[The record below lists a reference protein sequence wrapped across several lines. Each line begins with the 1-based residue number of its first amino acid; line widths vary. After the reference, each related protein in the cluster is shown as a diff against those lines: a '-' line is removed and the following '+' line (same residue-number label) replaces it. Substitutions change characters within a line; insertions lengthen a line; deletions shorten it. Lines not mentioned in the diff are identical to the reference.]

1 MSDILQS
8 LNPVQREAASC
19 TEGPLLILAGAGS
32 GKTRVLT
39 HRIAYLIEEKQV
51 NPWNI
56 MAITFTNKA
65 AQEMRERVDRLV
77 EFGAESIWVATF
89 HSSCVRIL
97 RRFIDRLGYE
107 KNFTIYDT
115 DDQKSVIRKAVKEL
129 DLDPKQYRE
138 GPLLG
143 MISSAKNELIEPQDF
158 EDQAGG
164 DFRLCQEAKIYKAYQ
179 KTLID
184 NNAVDFDDL
193 LLLTV
198 RLLRENKEILEM
210 YQERLRYIMV
220 DEYQDTNS
228 VQFELIRLLSGK
240 YRNLCVVGDDDQS
253 IYKFRGADITNILS
267 FEEAFP
273 GAKVVK
279 LEQNYRST
287 NRILEAANAVIA
299 NNAHRKEKHLWSEN
313 GEGKEVAFVQYETA
327 YGEAESVIDEILT
340 AVRTG
345 KHQYQDCAILYR
357 TNAQSRA
364 FEEKCIAKSVPY
376 RLVGGVNFY
385 QRLEIK
391 DILAYLKTIDSGR
404 DDLSVTRIVN
414 VPKRGIGQ
422 VTLNKLSAYA
432 ADHGLRL
439 FQAMEQV
446 KDIPGMGK
454 AADKITS
461 FVNQIMVFRAFAK
474 ELDADELINRILEE
488 TGYLEELEKLEE
500 EKAATKQENIEE
512 LQNKAADYYANHD
525 EATLTDFLEEVALV
539 ADIDNMDSEADSLT
553 LMTLH
558 SAKGLEFPVVYIT
571 GMEEGM
577 FPSYMS
583 MNSGDPGDIEEE
595 RRLCYVGITR
605 AMQELTLTA
614 AKQRMVHGNIQY
626 NEISRFVREIPAETL
641 DWREESFGGLFQK
654 GPSSFN
660 KAPSS
665 STFGKSFGSSS
676 QSSFG
681 AGSSSFGSR
690 KQGFDDIFEL
700 KNPYAEPLGGSSF
713 GRSFGNRGASAARNA
728 ASAPATYAKAFSSP
742 KPDSLEYGEGD
753 RVSHIK
759 FGKGTVLAIEDMK
772 KDYQVTVEF
781 DTAGVKKLFAGF
793 AKLKKI

>member
-1 MSDILQS
+1 MRTVFLPFLWRKNVSDILQS
-8 LNPVQREAASC
+8 LNPVQKEAASC

-39 HRIAYLIEEKQV
+39 HRIAYLIEEKGV

-65 AQEMRERVDRLV
+65 AQEMRDRVDRLV

-97 RRFIDRLGYE
+97 RRYIDRLGYD
-107 KNFTIYDT
+107 NHFTIYDT

-143 MISSAKNELIEPQDF
+143 VISAAKNEMIEPQDF
-158 EDQAGG
+158 ETQAGG
-164 DFRLCQEAKIYKAYQ
+164 DFRMCQEAKIYKAYQ

-198 RLLRENKEILEM
+198 RLLRENRDVLEA

-240 YRNLCVVGDDDQS
+240 YHNLCVVGDDDQS

-267 FEEAFP
+267 FEETFP

-287 NRILEAANAVIA
+287 NNILEAANSVIA
-299 NNAHRKEKHLWSEN
+299 NNAHRKEKHLWREN
-313 GEGKEVAFVQYETA
+313 GEGKEVSFIHYETA
-327 YGEAESVIDEILT
+327 YGEAEDVIDKIQT
-340 AVRTG
+340 AVHMG
-345 KHQYQDCAILYR
+345 KYQYQDCAILYR

-364 FEEKCIAKSVPY
+364 FEEKCIKKSVPY

-385 QRLEIK
+385 QRQEIK

-422 VTLNKLSAYA
+422 VTLNKLAVYA
-432 ADHGLRL
+432 SEHGMRL
-439 FQAMEQV
+439 FQAMEQAEQ
-446 KDIPGMGK
+446 IPGIGK
-454 AADKITS
+454 AADKIKG
-461 FVNQIMVFRAFAK
+461 FVNQIMVFRALAK
-474 ELDADELINRILEE
+474 ELDAAELIESILEQ

-500 EKAATKQENIEE
+500 DKAQAKQENLDEF
-512 LQNKAADYYANHD
+512 QNKAADYYANHD
-525 EATLTDFLEEVALV
+525 EAALTDFLEEVALV

-558 SAKGLEFPVVYIT
+558 SAKGLEFPVVYMT
-571 GMEEGM
+571 GMEEGL

-605 AMQELTLTA
+605 AMQQLTLTA

-626 NEISRFVREIPAETL
+626 SAISRFVKELPQEKL
-641 DWREESFGGLFQK
+641 DWKEETFGGLFKK
-654 GPSSFN
+654 GPSMTANSL
-660 KAPSS
+660 SDS
-665 STFGKSFGSSS
+665 LFGGSSS
-676 QSSFG
+676 MSS
-681 AGSSSFGSR
+681 
-690 KQGFDDIFEL
+690 
-700 KNPYAEPLGGSSF
+700 GSSF
-713 GRSFGNRGASAARNA
+713 SASQGSQTAKKTNYDNVFDLK
-728 ASAPATYAKAFSSP
+728 YAKAFSSP
-742 KPDSLEYGEGD
+742 KPDSLDYKEGD

-759 FGKGTVLAIEDMK
+759 FGKGTVLAVEDMK

>member
-1 MSDILQS
+1 MRTVFLPFLWRKNVSDILQS
-8 LNPVQREAASC
+8 LNPVQKEAASC

-39 HRIAYLIEEKQV
+39 HRIAYLIEEKGV

-65 AQEMRERVDRLV
+65 AQEMRDRVDRLV

-97 RRFIDRLGYE
+97 RRYIDRLGYD
-107 KNFTIYDT
+107 NHFTIYDT

-143 MISSAKNELIEPQDF
+143 VISAAKNEMIEPEDF
-158 EDQAGG
+158 ETQAGG
-164 DFRLCQEAKIYKAYQ
+164 DFRMCQEAKIYKAYQ

-198 RLLRENKEILEM
+198 RLLRENRDILEA

-228 VQFELIRLLSGK
+228 VQFEMIRLLSGK
-240 YRNLCVVGDDDQS
+240 YHNLCVVGDDDQS

-267 FEEAFP
+267 FEETFP

-287 NRILEAANAVIA
+287 NNILEAANSVIA

-313 GEGKEVAFVQYETA
+313 GDGKEVSFIHYETA
-327 YGEAESVIDEILT
+327 YGEAEDVIDKIQT
-340 AVRTG
+340 SVHMG
-345 KHQYQDCAILYR
+345 KYQYQDCAILYR

-364 FEEKCIAKSVPY
+364 FEEKCIKKSVPY

-385 QRLEIK
+385 QRQEIK

-422 VTLNKLSAYA
+422 VTLNKLAVYA
-432 ADHGLRL
+432 SEHGMRL

-446 KDIPGMGK
+446 EQIPGMGK
-454 AADKITS
+454 AADKIKG
-461 FVNQIMVFRAFAK
+461 FVNQIMVFRALAK
-474 ELDADELINRILEE
+474 ELDAAELIESILEQ

-500 EKAATKQENIEE
+500 DKAQAKQENLEE
-512 LQNKAADYYANHD
+512 FQNKAADYYANHD
-525 EATLTDFLEEVALV
+525 EAALTDFLEEVALV

-558 SAKGLEFPVVYIT
+558 SAKGLEFPVVYMT
-571 GMEEGM
+571 GMEEGL

-583 MNSGDPGDIEEE
+583 MNSGDLGDIEEE

-605 AMQELTLTA
+605 AMQQLTLTA

-626 NEISRFVREIPAETL
+626 SAISRFVKELPQEKL
-641 DWREESFGGLFQK
+641 DWKEETFGGLFKK
-654 GPSSFN
+654 GPYMTANSLSG
-660 KAPSS
+660 SL
-665 STFGKSFGSSS
+665 FGGSSS
-676 QSSFG
+676 MSS
-681 AGSSSFGSR
+681 
-690 KQGFDDIFEL
+690 
-700 KNPYAEPLGGSSF
+700 GSSF
-713 GRSFGNRGASAARNA
+713 SASQGSQTAKKTNYDNVFDLK
-728 ASAPATYAKAFSSP
+728 YAKAFSSP
-742 KPDSLEYGEGD
+742 KPDSLDYKEGD
-753 RVSHIK
+753 RVFHIK
-759 FGKGTVLAIEDMK
+759 FGKGTVLAVEDMK

>member
-8 LNPVQREAASC
+8 LNSVQREAASC

-39 HRIAYLIEEKQV
+39 HRIAYLIEEKRV

-56 MAITFTNKA
+56 MALTFTNKA
-65 AQEMRERVDRLV
+65 AQEMRNRVDRLV

-97 RRFIDRLGYE
+97 RRYIDRLGYD
-107 KNFTIYDT
+107 NHFTIYDT

-143 MISSAKNELIEPQDF
+143 VISAAKNEMIEPQDF
-158 EDQAGG
+158 ETQAGG
-164 DFRLCQEAKIYKAYQ
+164 DFRMCQEAKIYKAYQ

-198 RLLRENKEILEM
+198 RLLRENRDILEA

-240 YRNLCVVGDDDQS
+240 YHNLCVVGDDDQS

-267 FEEAFP
+267 FEETFP

-287 NRILEAANAVIA
+287 NNILEAANSVIA

-313 GEGKEVAFVQYETA
+313 GEGKEVSFIHYETA
-327 YGEAESVIDEILT
+327 YGEAEDVIDKIQT
-340 AVRTG
+340 SVHMG
-345 KHQYQDCAILYR
+345 KYQYQDCAILYR

-364 FEEKCIAKSVPY
+364 FEEKCIKKSVPY

-385 QRLEIK
+385 QRQEIK

-422 VTLNKLSAYA
+422 VTLNKLAVYA
-432 ADHGLRL
+432 SEHGMRL
-439 FQAMEQV
+439 FQAMEQAEQ
-446 KDIPGMGK
+446 IPGIGK
-454 AADKITS
+454 AADKIKG
-461 FVNQIMVFRAFAK
+461 FVNQIMVFRALAK
-474 ELDADELINRILEE
+474 ELDAAELIESILEQ

-500 EKAATKQENIEE
+500 DKAQAKQENLDEF
-512 LQNKAADYYANHD
+512 QNKAADYYANHD
-525 EATLTDFLEEVALV
+525 EAALTDFLEEVALV

-558 SAKGLEFPVVYIT
+558 SAKGLEFPVVYMT
-571 GMEEGM
+571 GMEEGL

-605 AMQELTLTA
+605 AMQQLTLTA

-626 NEISRFVREIPAETL
+626 SAISRFVKELPQEKL
-641 DWREESFGGLFQK
+641 DWKEETFGGLFKK
-654 GPSSFN
+654 GPSM
-660 KAPSS
+660 
-665 STFGKSFGSSS
+665 
-676 QSSFG
+676 
-681 AGSSSFGSR
+681 
-690 KQGFDDIFEL
+690 
-700 KNPYAEPLGGSSF
+700 
-713 GRSFGNRGASAARNA
+713 
-728 ASAPATYAKAFSSP
+728 
-742 KPDSLEYGEGD
+742 
-753 RVSHIK
+753 
-759 FGKGTVLAIEDMK
+759 TVIRQLI
-772 KDYQVTVEF
+772 
-781 DTAGVKKLFAGF
+781 
-793 AKLKKI
+793 

>member
-1 MSDILQS
+1 MRTVFLPFLWRKNVSDILQS
-8 LNPVQREAASC
+8 LNPVQKEAASC

-39 HRIAYLIEEKQV
+39 HRIAYLIEEKGV

-65 AQEMRERVDRLV
+65 AQEMRDRVDRLV

-97 RRFIDRLGYE
+97 RRYIDRLGYD
-107 KNFTIYDT
+107 NHFTIYDT

-143 MISSAKNELIEPQDF
+143 VISAAKNEMIEPQDF
-158 EDQAGG
+158 ETQAGG
-164 DFRLCQEAKIYKAYQ
+164 DFRMCQEAKIYKAYQ

-198 RLLRENKEILEM
+198 RLLRENRDILEA

-240 YRNLCVVGDDDQS
+240 YHNLCVVGDDDQS

-267 FEEAFP
+267 CEETFP

-287 NRILEAANAVIA
+287 NNILEAANAVIA

-313 GEGKEVAFVQYETA
+313 GEGKEVSFIHYETA
-327 YGEAESVIDEILT
+327 YGEAEDVIDKIQT
-340 AVRTG
+340 SVHMG

-364 FEEKCIAKSVPY
+364 FEEKCIKKSVPY

-385 QRLEIK
+385 QRQEIK

-422 VTLNKLSAYA
+422 VTLNKLAVYA
-432 ADHGLRL
+432 SEHGMRL

-446 KDIPGMGK
+446 EQISGIGK
-454 AADKITS
+454 AADKIKG
-461 FVNQIMVFRAFAK
+461 FVNQIMVFRALAK
-474 ELDADELINRILEE
+474 ELDAAELIESILEQ

-500 EKAATKQENIEE
+500 DKAQAKQENLEE
-512 LQNKAADYYANHD
+512 FQNKAADYYANHD
-525 EATLTDFLEEVALV
+525 EAALTDFLEEVALV

-558 SAKGLEFPVVYIT
+558 SAKGLEFPVVYMT
-571 GMEEGM
+571 GMEEGL

-605 AMQELTLTA
+605 AMQQLTLTA

-626 NEISRFVREIPAETL
+626 SAISRFVKELPQEKL
-641 DWREESFGGLFQK
+641 DWKEETFGGLFKK
-654 GPSSFN
+654 GPSMTANSL
-660 KAPSS
+660 SDS
-665 STFGKSFGSSS
+665 LFGGSSS
-676 QSSFG
+676 MSS
-681 AGSSSFGSR
+681 
-690 KQGFDDIFEL
+690 
-700 KNPYAEPLGGSSF
+700 GSSF
-713 GRSFGNRGASAARNA
+713 SASQGSQTAKKTNYDNVFDLK
-728 ASAPATYAKAFSSP
+728 YAKAFSSP
-742 KPDSLEYGEGD
+742 KPDSLDYKEGD

-759 FGKGTVLAIEDMK
+759 FGKGTVLAVEDMK

>member
-1 MSDILQS
+1 MRTVFLPFLWRKNVSDILQS
-8 LNPVQREAASC
+8 LNPVQKEAASC

-39 HRIAYLIEEKQV
+39 HRIAYLIEEKGV

-65 AQEMRERVDRLV
+65 AQEMRDRVDRLV

-97 RRFIDRLGYE
+97 RRYIDRLGYD
-107 KNFTIYDT
+107 NHFTIYDT

-143 MISSAKNELIEPQDF
+143 VISAAKNEMIEPQDF
-158 EDQAGG
+158 ETQAGG
-164 DFRLCQEAKIYKAYQ
+164 DFRMCQEAKIYKAYQ

-198 RLLRENKEILEM
+198 RLLRENRDILEA

-240 YRNLCVVGDDDQS
+240 YHNLCVVGDDDQS

-267 FEEAFP
+267 FEETFP

-287 NRILEAANAVIA
+287 NNILEAANAVIA

-313 GEGKEVAFVQYETA
+313 GEGKEVSFIHYETA
-327 YGEAESVIDEILT
+327 YGEAEDVIDKIQT
-340 AVRTG
+340 SVHMG

-364 FEEKCIAKSVPY
+364 FEEKCIKKSVPY

-385 QRLEIK
+385 QRQEIK

-422 VTLNKLSAYA
+422 VTLNKLAVYA
-432 ADHGLRL
+432 SEHGMRL

-446 KDIPGMGK
+446 EQISGIGK
-454 AADKITS
+454 AADKIKG
-461 FVNQIMVFRAFAK
+461 FVNQIMVFRALAK
-474 ELDADELINRILEE
+474 ELDAAELIESILEQ

-500 EKAATKQENIEE
+500 DKAQAKQENLEE
-512 LQNKAADYYANHD
+512 FQNKAADYYANHD
-525 EATLTDFLEEVALV
+525 EAALTDFLEEVALV

-558 SAKGLEFPVVYIT
+558 SAKGLEFPVVYMT
-571 GMEEGM
+571 GMEEGL

-605 AMQELTLTA
+605 AMQQLTLTA

-626 NEISRFVREIPAETL
+626 SAISRFVKELPQEKL
-641 DWREESFGGLFQK
+641 DWKEETFGGLFKK
-654 GPSSFN
+654 GLSMTANSL
-660 KAPSS
+660 S
-665 STFGKSFGSSS
+665 GSL
-676 QSSFG
+676 F
-681 AGSSSFGSR
+681 
-690 KQGFDDIFEL
+690 
-700 KNPYAEPLGGSSF
+700 GGSSYMSS
-713 GRSFGNRGASAARNA
+713 GSSFSASQGSQTAKKTNYDNVFDLK
-728 ASAPATYAKAFSSP
+728 YAKAFSSP
-742 KPDSLEYGEGD
+742 KPDSLDYKEGD

-759 FGKGTVLAIEDMK
+759 FGKGTVLAVEDMK

>member
-1 MSDILQS
+1 MRTVFLPFLWRKNVSDILQS
-8 LNPVQREAASC
+8 LNPVQKEAASC

-39 HRIAYLIEEKQV
+39 HRIAYLIEEKGV

-65 AQEMRERVDRLV
+65 AQEMRDRVDRLV

-97 RRFIDRLGYE
+97 RRYIDRLGYD
-107 KNFTIYDT
+107 NHFTIYDT

-143 MISSAKNELIEPQDF
+143 VISAAKNEMIEPQDF
-158 EDQAGG
+158 ETQAGG
-164 DFRLCQEAKIYKAYQ
+164 DFRMCQEAKIYKAYQ

-198 RLLRENKEILEM
+198 RLLRENRDILEA

-240 YRNLCVVGDDDQS
+240 YHNLCVVGDDDQS

-267 FEEAFP
+267 FEETFP

-287 NRILEAANAVIA
+287 NNILEAANSVIA

-313 GEGKEVAFVQYETA
+313 GDGKEVSFIHYETA
-327 YGEAESVIDEILT
+327 YGEAEDVIDKIQT
-340 AVRTG
+340 SVHMG
-345 KHQYQDCAILYR
+345 KYQYQDCAILYR

-364 FEEKCIAKSVPY
+364 FEEKCIKKSVPY

-385 QRLEIK
+385 QRQEIK

-422 VTLNKLSAYA
+422 VTLNKLAVYA
-432 ADHGLRL
+432 SEHGMRL

-446 KDIPGMGK
+446 EQIPGIGK
-454 AADKITS
+454 AADKIKG
-461 FVNQIMVFRAFAK
+461 FVNQIMVFRALAK
-474 ELDADELINRILEE
+474 ELDAAELIESILEQ

-500 EKAATKQENIEE
+500 DKAQAKQENLDEF
-512 LQNKAADYYANHD
+512 QNKAADYYANHD
-525 EATLTDFLEEVALV
+525 EAALTDFLEEVALV

-558 SAKGLEFPVVYIT
+558 SAKGLEFPVVYMT
-571 GMEEGM
+571 GMEEGL

-605 AMQELTLTA
+605 AMQQLTLTA

-626 NEISRFVREIPAETL
+626 SAISRFVKELPQEKL
-641 DWREESFGGLFQK
+641 DWKEETFGGLFKK
-654 GPSSFN
+654 GPSMTANSLSGN
-660 KAPSS
+660 L
-665 STFGKSFGSSS
+665 FGGSSS
-676 QSSFG
+676 MSS
-681 AGSSSFGSR
+681 
-690 KQGFDDIFEL
+690 
-700 KNPYAEPLGGSSF
+700 GSSF
-713 GRSFGNRGASAARNA
+713 SASQGSQTAKKTNYDNVFDLK
-728 ASAPATYAKAFSSP
+728 YAKAFSSP
-742 KPDSLEYGEGD
+742 KPDSLDYKEGD

-759 FGKGTVLAIEDMK
+759 FGKGTVLAVEDMK

>member
-1 MSDILQS
+1 MRTVFLPFLWRKNVSDILQS
-8 LNPVQREAASC
+8 LNPVQKEAASC

-39 HRIAYLIEEKQV
+39 HRIAYLIEEKGV

-65 AQEMRERVDRLV
+65 AQEMRDRVDRLV

-97 RRFIDRLGYE
+97 RRYIDRLGYD
-107 KNFTIYDT
+107 NHFTIYDT

-143 MISSAKNELIEPQDF
+143 VISAAKNEMIEPQDF
-158 EDQAGG
+158 ETQAGG
-164 DFRLCQEAKIYKAYQ
+164 DFRMCQEAKIYKAYQ

-198 RLLRENKEILEM
+198 RLLRENRDILEA

-240 YRNLCVVGDDDQS
+240 YHNLCVVGDDDQS

-267 FEEAFP
+267 FEETFL

-287 NRILEAANAVIA
+287 NNILEAANSVIA

-313 GEGKEVAFVQYETA
+313 GEGKEVSFIHYETA
-327 YGEAESVIDEILT
+327 YGEAEDVIDKIQT
-340 AVRTG
+340 SVHMG

-364 FEEKCIAKSVPY
+364 FEEKCIKKSVPY

-385 QRLEIK
+385 QRQEIK

-422 VTLNKLSAYA
+422 VTLNKLAVYA
-432 ADHGLRL
+432 SEHGMRL
-439 FQAMEQV
+439 FQAMEQAEQ
-446 KDIPGMGK
+446 IPGIGK
-454 AADKITS
+454 AADKIKG
-461 FVNQIMVFRAFAK
+461 FVNQIMVFRALAK
-474 ELDADELINRILEE
+474 ELDAAELIESILEQ

-500 EKAATKQENIEE
+500 DKAQAKRENLDEF
-512 LQNKAADYYANHD
+512 QNKAADYYANHD
-525 EATLTDFLEEVALV
+525 EAALTDFLEEVALV

-558 SAKGLEFPVVYIT
+558 SAKGLEFPVVYMT
-571 GMEEGM
+571 GMEEGL

-605 AMQELTLTA
+605 AMQQLTLTA

-626 NEISRFVREIPAETL
+626 SAISRFVKELPQEKL
-641 DWREESFGGLFQK
+641 DWKEETFGGLFK
-654 GPSSFN
+654 KRSSMTAN
-660 KAPSS
+660 SLS
-665 STFGKSFGSSS
+665 GSLFGGSSS
-676 QSSFG
+676 MSS
-681 AGSSSFGSR
+681 
-690 KQGFDDIFEL
+690 
-700 KNPYAEPLGGSSF
+700 GSSF
-713 GRSFGNRGASAARNA
+713 SASQGSQTAKKTNYDNVFDLK
-728 ASAPATYAKAFSSP
+728 YAKAFSSP
-742 KPDSLEYGEGD
+742 KPDSLDYKEGD

-759 FGKGTVLAIEDMK
+759 FGKGTVLAVEDMK

-781 DTAGVKKLFAGF
+781 DKAGVKKLFAGF

>member
-1 MSDILQS
+1 MRTVFLPFLWRKNVSDILQS
-8 LNPVQREAASC
+8 LNPVQKEAASC

-39 HRIAYLIEEKQV
+39 HRIAYLIEEKGV

-65 AQEMRERVDRLV
+65 AQEMRDRVDRLV

-97 RRFIDRLGYE
+97 RRYIDRLGYD
-107 KNFTIYDT
+107 NHFTIYDT

-143 MISSAKNELIEPQDF
+143 VISAAKNEMIEPQDF
-158 EDQAGG
+158 ETQAGG
-164 DFRLCQEAKIYKAYQ
+164 DFRMCQEAKIYKAYQ

-198 RLLRENKEILEM
+198 RLLRENRDILEA

-240 YRNLCVVGDDDQS
+240 YHNLCVVGDDDQS

-267 FEEAFP
+267 FEETFP

-287 NRILEAANAVIA
+287 NNILEAANSVIA

-313 GEGKEVAFVQYETA
+313 GEGKEVSFIHYETA
-327 YGEAESVIDEILT
+327 YGEAEDVIDKIQT
-340 AVRTG
+340 SVHMG

-364 FEEKCIAKSVPY
+364 FEEKCIKKSVPY

-385 QRLEIK
+385 QRQEIK

-422 VTLNKLSAYA
+422 VTLNKLAVYA
-432 ADHGLRL
+432 SEHGMRL
-439 FQAMEQV
+439 FQAMEQAEQ
-446 KDIPGMGK
+446 IPGIGK
-454 AADKITS
+454 AADKIKG
-461 FVNQIMVFRAFAK
+461 FVNQIMVFRALAK
-474 ELDADELINRILEE
+474 ELDAAELIESILEQ

-500 EKAATKQENIEE
+500 DKAQAKRENLVEF
-512 LQNKAADYYANHD
+512 QNKAADYYANHD
-525 EATLTDFLEEVALV
+525 EAALTDFLEEVALV

-558 SAKGLEFPVVYIT
+558 SAKGLEFPVVYMT
-571 GMEEGM
+571 GMEEGL

-605 AMQELTLTA
+605 AMQQLTLTA

-626 NEISRFVREIPAETL
+626 SAISRFVKELPQEKL
-641 DWREESFGGLFQK
+641 DWKEETFGGLFKK
-654 GPSSFN
+654 GSSMTAN
-660 KAPSS
+660 SLS
-665 STFGKSFGSSS
+665 GSLFGGSSS
-676 QSSFG
+676 MSS
-681 AGSSSFGSR
+681 
-690 KQGFDDIFEL
+690 
-700 KNPYAEPLGGSSF
+700 GSSF
-713 GRSFGNRGASAARNA
+713 SASQGSQTAKKTNYDNVFDLK
-728 ASAPATYAKAFSSP
+728 YAKAFSSP
-742 KPDSLEYGEGD
+742 KPDSLDYKEGD

-759 FGKGTVLAIEDMK
+759 FGKGTVLAVEDMK

>member
-1 MSDILQS
+1 MRTVFLPFLWRKNVSDILQS
-8 LNPVQREAASC
+8 LNPVQKEAASC
-19 TEGPLLILAGAGS
+19 TEGPLLILVGAGS

-39 HRIAYLIEEKQV
+39 HRIAYLIEEKGV

-65 AQEMRERVDRLV
+65 AQEMRDRVDRLV

-97 RRFIDRLGYE
+97 RRYIDRLGYD
-107 KNFTIYDT
+107 NHFTIYDT

-143 MISSAKNELIEPQDF
+143 VISAAKNEMIEPQDF
-158 EDQAGG
+158 ETQAGG
-164 DFRLCQEAKIYKAYQ
+164 DFRMCQEAKIYKAYQ

-198 RLLRENKEILEM
+198 RLLRENRDILEA

-240 YRNLCVVGDDDQS
+240 YHNLCVVGDDDQS

-267 FEEAFP
+267 FEETFP

-287 NRILEAANAVIA
+287 NNILEAANSVIA

-313 GEGKEVAFVQYETA
+313 GEGKEVSFIHYETA
-327 YGEAESVIDEILT
+327 YGEAEDVIDKIQT
-340 AVRTG
+340 SVHMG
-345 KHQYQDCAILYR
+345 KYQYQDCAILYR

-364 FEEKCIAKSVPY
+364 FEEKCIKKSVPY

-385 QRLEIK
+385 QRQEIK

-422 VTLNKLSAYA
+422 VTLNKLAVYA
-432 ADHGLRL
+432 SEHGMRL
-439 FQAMEQV
+439 FQAMEQAEQ
-446 KDIPGMGK
+446 IPGIGK
-454 AADKITS
+454 AADKIKG
-461 FVNQIMVFRAFAK
+461 FVNQIMVFRALAK
-474 ELDADELINRILEE
+474 ELDAAELIESILEQ

-500 EKAATKQENIEE
+500 DKAQAKQENLDEF
-512 LQNKAADYYANHD
+512 QNKAADYYANHD
-525 EATLTDFLEEVALV
+525 EAALTDFLEEVALV

-558 SAKGLEFPVVYIT
+558 SAKGLEFPVVYMT
-571 GMEEGM
+571 GMEEGL

-605 AMQELTLTA
+605 AMQQLTLTA

-626 NEISRFVREIPAETL
+626 SAISRFVKELPQEKL
-641 DWREESFGGLFQK
+641 DWKEETFGGLFKK
-654 GPSSFN
+654 GPSMTANSL
-660 KAPSS
+660 SS
-665 STFGKSFGSSS
+665 SLFGGSSS
-676 QSSFG
+676 MSS
-681 AGSSSFGSR
+681 
-690 KQGFDDIFEL
+690 
-700 KNPYAEPLGGSSF
+700 GSSF
-713 GRSFGNRGASAARNA
+713 SASQGSQTAKKTNYDNVFDLK
-728 ASAPATYAKAFSSP
+728 YAKAFSSP
-742 KPDSLEYGEGD
+742 KPDSLDYKEGD

-759 FGKGTVLAIEDMK
+759 FGKGTVLAVEDMK

>member
-1 MSDILQS
+1 MRTVFLPFLWRKNVSDILQS
-8 LNPVQREAASC
+8 LNPVQKEAASC

-39 HRIAYLIEEKQV
+39 HRIAYLIEEKGV

-65 AQEMRERVDRLV
+65 AQEMRDRVDRLV

-97 RRFIDRLGYE
+97 RRYIDRLGYD
-107 KNFTIYDT
+107 NHFTIYDT

-143 MISSAKNELIEPQDF
+143 VISAAKNEMIEPQDF
-158 EDQAGG
+158 ETQAGG
-164 DFRLCQEAKIYKAYQ
+164 DFRMCQEAKIYKAYQ

-198 RLLRENKEILEM
+198 RLLRENRDILEA

-240 YRNLCVVGDDDQS
+240 YHNLCVVGDDDQS

-267 FEEAFP
+267 FEETFP

-287 NRILEAANAVIA
+287 NNILEAANSVIA

-313 GEGKEVAFVQYETA
+313 GEGKEVSFIHYETA
-327 YGEAESVIDEILT
+327 YGEAEDVIDKIQT
-340 AVRTG
+340 SVHMG

-364 FEEKCIAKSVPY
+364 FEEKCIKKSVPY

-385 QRLEIK
+385 QRQEIK

-422 VTLNKLSAYA
+422 VTLNKLAVYA
-432 ADHGLRL
+432 SEHGMRL
-439 FQAMEQV
+439 FQAMEQAEQ
-446 KDIPGMGK
+446 IPGIGK
-454 AADKITS
+454 AADKIKG
-461 FVNQIMVFRAFAK
+461 FVNQIMVFRALAK
-474 ELDADELINRILEE
+474 ELDAAELIESILEQ

-500 EKAATKQENIEE
+500 DKAQAKRENLDEF
-512 LQNKAADYYANHD
+512 QNKAADYYANHD
-525 EATLTDFLEEVALV
+525 EAALTDFLEEVALV

-558 SAKGLEFPVVYIT
+558 SAKGLEFPVVYMT
-571 GMEEGM
+571 GMEEGL

-605 AMQELTLTA
+605 AMQQLTLTA

-626 NEISRFVREIPAETL
+626 SAISRFVKELPQEKL
-641 DWREESFGGLFQK
+641 DWKEETFGGLFKK
-654 GPSSFN
+654 GSSMTAN
-660 KAPSS
+660 SLS
-665 STFGKSFGSSS
+665 GSLFGGSSS
-676 QSSFG
+676 MSS
-681 AGSSSFGSR
+681 
-690 KQGFDDIFEL
+690 
-700 KNPYAEPLGGSSF
+700 GSSF
-713 GRSFGNRGASAARNA
+713 SASQGSQTAKKTNYDNVFDLK
-728 ASAPATYAKAFSSP
+728 YAKAFSSP
-742 KPDSLEYGEGD
+742 KPDSLDYKEGD

-759 FGKGTVLAIEDMK
+759 FGKGTVLAVEDMK

-781 DTAGVKKLFAGF
+781 DTTGVKKLFAGF

>member
-1 MSDILQS
+1 MRTVFLPFLWRKNVSDILQS
-8 LNPVQREAASC
+8 LNPVQKEAASC

-39 HRIAYLIEEKQV
+39 HRIAYLIEEKGV

-65 AQEMRERVDRLV
+65 AQEMRDRVDRLV

-97 RRFIDRLGYE
+97 RRYIDRLGYD
-107 KNFTIYDT
+107 NHFTIYDT

-143 MISSAKNELIEPQDF
+143 VISAAKNEMIEPQDF
-158 EDQAGG
+158 ETQAGG
-164 DFRLCQEAKIYKAYQ
+164 DFRMCQEAKIYKAYQ

-198 RLLRENKEILEM
+198 RLLRENRDILEA

-240 YRNLCVVGDDDQS
+240 YHNLCVVGDDDQS

-267 FEEAFP
+267 FEETFP

-287 NRILEAANAVIA
+287 NNILEAANAVIA

-313 GEGKEVAFVQYETA
+313 GEGKEVSFIHYETA
-327 YGEAESVIDEILT
+327 YGEAEDVIDKIQT
-340 AVRTG
+340 SVHMG

-364 FEEKCIAKSVPY
+364 FEEKCIKKSVPY

-385 QRLEIK
+385 QRQEIK

-422 VTLNKLSAYA
+422 VTLNKLAVYA
-432 ADHGLRL
+432 SEHGMRL

-446 KDIPGMGK
+446 EQISGIGK
-454 AADKITS
+454 AADKIKG
-461 FVNQIMVFRAFAK
+461 FVNQIMVFRALAK
-474 ELDADELINRILEE
+474 ELDAAELIESILEQ

-500 EKAATKQENIEE
+500 DKAQAKQENLEE
-512 LQNKAADYYANHD
+512 FQNKAADYYANHD
-525 EATLTDFLEEVALV
+525 EAALTDFLEEVALV

-558 SAKGLEFPVVYIT
+558 SAKGLEFPVVYMT
-571 GMEEGM
+571 GMEEGL

-605 AMQELTLTA
+605 AMQQLTLTA

-626 NEISRFVREIPAETL
+626 SAISRFVKELPQEKL
-641 DWREESFGGLFQK
+641 DWKEETFGGIFKK
-654 GPSSFN
+654 GPSMNANSL
-660 KAPSS
+660 SGS
-665 STFGKSFGSSS
+665 LFGGSSS
-676 QSSFG
+676 MSS
-681 AGSSSFGSR
+681 
-690 KQGFDDIFEL
+690 
-700 KNPYAEPLGGSSF
+700 GSSF
-713 GRSFGNRGASAARNA
+713 SASQGSQIAKKTSYDNVFDLK
-728 ASAPATYAKAFSSP
+728 YAKAFSSP
-742 KPDSLEYGEGD
+742 KPDSLDYKEGD

-759 FGKGTVLAIEDMK
+759 FGKGTVLAVEDMK

>member
-8 LNPVQREAASC
+8 LNPVQKEAASC

-39 HRIAYLIEEKQV
+39 HRIAYLIEEKGV

-65 AQEMRERVDRLV
+65 AQEMRDRVDHLV

-97 RRFIDRLGYE
+97 RRYIDRLGYD
-107 KNFTIYDT
+107 NHFTIYDT

-143 MISSAKNELIEPQDF
+143 VISAAKNEMIEPQDF
-158 EDQAGG
+158 ETQAGG
-164 DFRLCQEAKIYKAYQ
+164 DFRMCQEAKIYKAYQ

-198 RLLRENKEILEM
+198 RLLRENRDILEA

-240 YRNLCVVGDDDQS
+240 YHNLCVVGDDDQS

-267 FEEAFP
+267 FEETFP

-287 NRILEAANAVIA
+287 NNILEAANSVIA

-313 GEGKEVAFVQYETA
+313 GEGKEVSFIHYETA
-327 YGEAESVIDEILT
+327 YGEAEDVIDKIQT
-340 AVRTG
+340 SVHMG

-364 FEEKCIAKSVPY
+364 FEEKCIKKSVPY

-385 QRLEIK
+385 QRQEIK

-422 VTLNKLSAYA
+422 VTLNKLAVYA
-432 ADHGLRL
+432 SEHGMRL
-439 FQAMEQV
+439 FQAMEQAEQ
-446 KDIPGMGK
+446 IPGIGK
-454 AADKITS
+454 AADKIKG
-461 FVNQIMVFRAFAK
+461 FVNQIMVFRALAK
-474 ELDADELINRILEE
+474 ELDAAELIESILEQ

-500 EKAATKQENIEE
+500 DKAQAKRENLDEF
-512 LQNKAADYYANHD
+512 QNKAADYYANHD
-525 EATLTDFLEEVALV
+525 EAALTDFLEEVALV

-558 SAKGLEFPVVYIT
+558 SAKGLEFPVVYMT
-571 GMEEGM
+571 GMEEGL

-605 AMQELTLTA
+605 AMQQLTLTA

-626 NEISRFVREIPAETL
+626 SAISRFVKELPQEKL
-641 DWREESFGGLFQK
+641 DWKEETFGGLFKK
-654 GPSSFN
+654 GSSMTAN
-660 KAPSS
+660 PLSGS
-665 STFGKSFGSSS
+665 LFGGSSS
-676 QSSFG
+676 MSS
-681 AGSSSFGSR
+681 
-690 KQGFDDIFEL
+690 
-700 KNPYAEPLGGSSF
+700 GSSF
-713 GRSFGNRGASAARNA
+713 SASQGSQTAKKTNYDNVFDLK
-728 ASAPATYAKAFSSP
+728 YAKAFSSP
-742 KPDSLEYGEGD
+742 KPDSLDYKEGD

-759 FGKGTVLAIEDMK
+759 FGKGTVLAVEDMK

>member
-1 MSDILQS
+1 MRTVFLPFLWRKNVSDILQS
-8 LNPVQREAASC
+8 LNPVQKEAASC

-39 HRIAYLIEEKQV
+39 HRIAYLIDEKGV

-65 AQEMRERVDRLV
+65 AQEMRDRVDRLV

-97 RRFIDRLGYE
+97 RRYIDRLGYD
-107 KNFTIYDT
+107 NHFTIYDT
-115 DDQKSVIRKAVKEL
+115 DDQKSIIRKAVKEL

-143 MISSAKNELIEPQDF
+143 VISAAKNEMIEPQDF
-158 EDQAGG
+158 ETQAGG
-164 DFRLCQEAKIYKAYQ
+164 DFRMCQEAKIYKAYQ

-198 RLLRENKEILEM
+198 RLLRENRDILEA

-240 YRNLCVVGDDDQS
+240 YHNLCVVGDDDQS

-267 FEEAFP
+267 FEETFP

-287 NRILEAANAVIA
+287 NNILEAANSVIA

-313 GEGKEVAFVQYETA
+313 GEGKEVSFIHYETA
-327 YGEAESVIDEILT
+327 YGEAEDVIDKIQTE
-340 AVRTG
+340 VHMG

-364 FEEKCIAKSVPY
+364 FEEKCIKKSVPY

-385 QRLEIK
+385 QRQEIK

-422 VTLNKLSAYA
+422 VTLNKLAVYA
-432 ADHGLRL
+432 SEHGMRL

-446 KDIPGMGK
+446 EQISGIGK
-454 AADKITS
+454 AADKIKG
-461 FVNQIMVFRAFAK
+461 FVNQIMVFRALAK
-474 ELDADELINRILEE
+474 ELDAAELIESILEQ

-500 EKAATKQENIEE
+500 DKAQAKQENLEE
-512 LQNKAADYYANHD
+512 FQNKAADYYANHD
-525 EATLTDFLEEVALV
+525 EAALTDFLEEVALV

-558 SAKGLEFPVVYIT
+558 SAKGLEFPVVYMT
-571 GMEEGM
+571 GMEEGL

-605 AMQELTLTA
+605 AMQQLTLTA

-626 NEISRFVREIPAETL
+626 SAISRFVKELPQEKL
-641 DWREESFGGLFQK
+641 DWKEETFGGIFKKGQSMNANSLSGSLF
-654 GPSSFN
+654 G
-660 KAPSS
+660 
-665 STFGKSFGSSS
+665 GSSS
-676 QSSFG
+676 MSS
-681 AGSSSFGSR
+681 
-690 KQGFDDIFEL
+690 
-700 KNPYAEPLGGSSF
+700 GSSF
-713 GRSFGNRGASAARNA
+713 SASQGSQIAKKTSYDNVFDLK
-728 ASAPATYAKAFSSP
+728 YAKAFSSP
-742 KPDSLEYGEGD
+742 KPDSLDYKEGD

-759 FGKGTVLAIEDMK
+759 FGKGTVLAVEDMK

>member
-1 MSDILQS
+1 MRTVFLPFLWRKNVSDILQS
-8 LNPVQREAASC
+8 LNPVQKEAASC

-39 HRIAYLIEEKQV
+39 HRIAYLIEEKGV

-65 AQEMRERVDRLV
+65 AQEMRDRVDRLV

-97 RRFIDRLGYE
+97 RRYIDRLGYD
-107 KNFTIYDT
+107 NHFTIYDT

-143 MISSAKNELIEPQDF
+143 VISAAKNEMIEPQDF
-158 EDQAGG
+158 ETQAGG
-164 DFRLCQEAKIYKAYQ
+164 DFRMCQEAKIYKAYQ

-198 RLLRENKEILEM
+198 RLLRENRDILEA

-240 YRNLCVVGDDDQS
+240 YHNLCVVGDDDQS

-267 FEEAFP
+267 FEETFP

-287 NRILEAANAVIA
+287 NNILEAANAVIA

-313 GEGKEVAFVQYETA
+313 GEGKEVSFIHYETA
-327 YGEAESVIDEILT
+327 YGEAEDVIDKIQT
-340 AVRTG
+340 SVHMG

-364 FEEKCIAKSVPY
+364 FEEKCIKKSVPY

-385 QRLEIK
+385 QRQEIK

-422 VTLNKLSAYA
+422 VTLNKLAVYA
-432 ADHGLRL
+432 SEHGMRL

-446 KDIPGMGK
+446 EQISGIGK
-454 AADKITS
+454 AADKIKG
-461 FVNQIMVFRAFAK
+461 FVNQIMVFRALAK
-474 ELDADELINRILEE
+474 ELDAAELIESILEQ
-488 TGYLEELEKLEE
+488 TGYLEELERLEE
-500 EKAATKQENIEE
+500 DKAQAKQENLEE
-512 LQNKAADYYANHD
+512 FQNKAADYYANHD
-525 EATLTDFLEEVALV
+525 EAALTDFLEEVALV

-558 SAKGLEFPVVYIT
+558 SAKGLEFPVVYMT
-571 GMEEGM
+571 GMEEGL

-605 AMQELTLTA
+605 AMQQLTLTA

-626 NEISRFVREIPAETL
+626 SAISRFVKELPQEKL
-641 DWREESFGGLFQK
+641 DWKEETFGGLFKK
-654 GPSSFN
+654 GPSMTANLLSD
-660 KAPSS
+660 SL
-665 STFGKSFGSSS
+665 FGGSSS
-676 QSSFG
+676 MSS
-681 AGSSSFGSR
+681 
-690 KQGFDDIFEL
+690 
-700 KNPYAEPLGGSSF
+700 GSSF
-713 GRSFGNRGASAARNA
+713 SASQGSQTAKKTNYDNVFDLK
-728 ASAPATYAKAFSSP
+728 YAKAFSSP
-742 KPDSLEYGEGD
+742 KPDSLDYKEGD

-759 FGKGTVLAIEDMK
+759 FGKGTVLAVEDMK

>member
-1 MSDILQS
+1 MRTVFLPFLWRKNVSDILQS
-8 LNPVQREAASC
+8 LNPVQKEAASC

-39 HRIAYLIEEKQV
+39 HRIAYLIEEKGV

-65 AQEMRERVDRLV
+65 AQEMRDRVDRLV

-97 RRFIDRLGYE
+97 RRYIDRLGYD
-107 KNFTIYDT
+107 NHFTIYDT

-143 MISSAKNELIEPQDF
+143 VISAAKNEMIEPQDF
-158 EDQAGG
+158 ETQAGG
-164 DFRLCQEAKIYKAYQ
+164 DFRMCQEAKIYKAYQ

-198 RLLRENKEILEM
+198 RLLRENRDVLEA

-240 YRNLCVVGDDDQS
+240 YHNLCVVGDDDQS

-267 FEEAFP
+267 FEETFP

-287 NRILEAANAVIA
+287 NNILEAANSVIA

-313 GEGKEVAFVQYETA
+313 GEGKEVSFIHYETA
-327 YGEAESVIDEILT
+327 YGEAEDVIDKIQT
-340 AVRTG
+340 SVHMG
-345 KHQYQDCAILYR
+345 KYQYQDCAILYR

-364 FEEKCIAKSVPY
+364 FEEKCIKKSVPY

-385 QRLEIK
+385 QRQEIK

-422 VTLNKLSAYA
+422 VTLNKLAVYA
-432 ADHGLRL
+432 SEHGMRL
-439 FQAMEQV
+439 FQAMEQAEQ
-446 KDIPGMGK
+446 IPGIGK
-454 AADKITS
+454 AADKIKG
-461 FVNQIMVFRAFAK
+461 FVNQIMVFRALAK
-474 ELDADELINRILEE
+474 ELDAAELIESILEQ

-500 EKAATKQENIEE
+500 DKAQAKQENLDEF
-512 LQNKAADYYANHD
+512 QNKAADYYANHD
-525 EATLTDFLEEVALV
+525 EAALTDFLEEVALV

-558 SAKGLEFPVVYIT
+558 SAKGLEFPVVYMT
-571 GMEEGM
+571 GMEEGL

-605 AMQELTLTA
+605 AMQQLTLTA

-626 NEISRFVREIPAETL
+626 SAISRFVKELPQEKL
-641 DWREESFGGLFQK
+641 DWKEETFGGLFK
-654 GPSSFN
+654 KVPSMTANSL
-660 KAPSS
+660 SGS
-665 STFGKSFGSSS
+665 LFGGSSS
-676 QSSFG
+676 MSS
-681 AGSSSFGSR
+681 
-690 KQGFDDIFEL
+690 
-700 KNPYAEPLGGSSF
+700 GSSF
-713 GRSFGNRGASAARNA
+713 SASQGSQTAKKTNYDNVFDLK
-728 ASAPATYAKAFSSP
+728 YAKAFSSP
-742 KPDSLEYGEGD
+742 KPDSLDYKEGD

-759 FGKGTVLAIEDMK
+759 FGKGTVLAVEDMK

>member
-1 MSDILQS
+1 MRTVFLPFLWRKNVSDILQS
-8 LNPVQREAASC
+8 LNPVQKEAASC

-39 HRIAYLIEEKQV
+39 HRIAYLIEEKGV

-65 AQEMRERVDRLV
+65 AQEMRDRVDRLV

-97 RRFIDRLGYE
+97 RRYIDRLGYD
-107 KNFTIYDT
+107 NHFTIYDT

-143 MISSAKNELIEPQDF
+143 VISAAKNEMIEPQDF
-158 EDQAGG
+158 ETQAGG
-164 DFRLCQEAKIYKAYQ
+164 DFRMCQEAKIYKAYQ

-198 RLLRENKEILEM
+198 RLLRENRDILEA

-240 YRNLCVVGDDDQS
+240 YHNLCVVGDDDQS

-267 FEEAFP
+267 FEETFP

-287 NRILEAANAVIA
+287 NNILEAANSVIA

-313 GEGKEVAFVQYETA
+313 GEGKEVSFIHYETA
-327 YGEAESVIDEILT
+327 YGEAEDVIDKIQT
-340 AVRTG
+340 SVHMG

-364 FEEKCIAKSVPY
+364 FEEKCIKKSVPY

-385 QRLEIK
+385 QRQEIK

-422 VTLNKLSAYA
+422 VTLNKLAVYA
-432 ADHGLRL
+432 SEHGMRL
-439 FQAMEQV
+439 FQAMEQAEQ
-446 KDIPGMGK
+446 IPGIGK
-454 AADKITS
+454 AADKIKG
-461 FVNQIMVFRAFAK
+461 FVNQIMVFRALAK
-474 ELDADELINRILEE
+474 ELDAAELIESILEQ

-500 EKAATKQENIEE
+500 DKAQAKQENLDEF
-512 LQNKAADYYANHD
+512 QNKAADYYANHD
-525 EATLTDFLEEVALV
+525 EAALTDFLEEVALV

-558 SAKGLEFPVVYIT
+558 SAKGLEFPVVYMT
-571 GMEEGM
+571 GMEEGL

-605 AMQELTLTA
+605 AMQQLTLTA

-626 NEISRFVREIPAETL
+626 SAISRFVKELPQEKL
-641 DWREESFGGLFQK
+641 DWKEETFGGLFKK
-654 GPSSFN
+654 GLSMTANSL
-660 KAPSS
+660 SGS
-665 STFGKSFGSSS
+665 LFGGSSS
-676 QSSFG
+676 MSS
-681 AGSSSFGSR
+681 
-690 KQGFDDIFEL
+690 
-700 KNPYAEPLGGSSF
+700 GSSF
-713 GRSFGNRGASAARNA
+713 SASQGSQTAKKTNYDNVFDLK
-728 ASAPATYAKAFSSP
+728 YAKAFSSP
-742 KPDSLEYGEGD
+742 KPDSLDYKEGD

-759 FGKGTVLAIEDMK
+759 FGKGTVLAVEDMK

>member
-1 MSDILQS
+1 MRTVFLPFLWRKNVSDILQS
-8 LNPVQREAASC
+8 LNPVQKEAASC

-39 HRIAYLIEEKQV
+39 HRIAYLIEEKGV

-65 AQEMRERVDRLV
+65 AQEMRDRVDRLV

-97 RRFIDRLGYE
+97 RRYIDRLGYD
-107 KNFTIYDT
+107 NHFTIYDT

-143 MISSAKNELIEPQDF
+143 VISAAKNEMIEPQDF
-158 EDQAGG
+158 ETQAGG
-164 DFRLCQEAKIYKAYQ
+164 DFRMCQEAKIYKAYQ

-198 RLLRENKEILEM
+198 RLLRENRDILEA

-240 YRNLCVVGDDDQS
+240 YHNLCVVGDDDQS

-267 FEEAFP
+267 FEETFP

-287 NRILEAANAVIA
+287 NNILEAANAVIA

-313 GEGKEVAFVQYETA
+313 GEGKEVSFIHYETA
-327 YGEAESVIDEILT
+327 YGEAEDVIDKIQT
-340 AVRTG
+340 SVHMG

-364 FEEKCIAKSVPY
+364 FEEKCIKKSVPY

-385 QRLEIK
+385 QRQEIK

-422 VTLNKLSAYA
+422 VTLNKLAVYA
-432 ADHGLRL
+432 SEHGMRL

-446 KDIPGMGK
+446 EQISGIGK
-454 AADKITS
+454 AADKIKG
-461 FVNQIMVFRAFAK
+461 FVNQIMVFRALAK
-474 ELDADELINRILEE
+474 ELDAAELIESILEQ

-500 EKAATKQENIEE
+500 DKAQAKQENLEE
-512 LQNKAADYYANHD
+512 FQNKAADYYANHD
-525 EATLTDFLEEVALV
+525 EAALTDFLEEVALV

-558 SAKGLEFPVVYIT
+558 SAKGLEFPVVYMT
-571 GMEEGM
+571 GMEEGL

-605 AMQELTLTA
+605 AMQQLTLTA

-626 NEISRFVREIPAETL
+626 SAISRFVKELPQEKL
-641 DWREESFGGLFQK
+641 DWKEETFGGLFKK
-654 GPSSFN
+654 GPYMTANSLSG
-660 KAPSS
+660 SL
-665 STFGKSFGSSS
+665 FGGSSS
-676 QSSFG
+676 MSS
-681 AGSSSFGSR
+681 
-690 KQGFDDIFEL
+690 
-700 KNPYAEPLGGSSF
+700 GSSF
-713 GRSFGNRGASAARNA
+713 SASQGSQTAKKTNYDNVFDLK
-728 ASAPATYAKAFSSP
+728 YAKAFSSP
-742 KPDSLEYGEGD
+742 KPDSLDYKEGD

-759 FGKGTVLAIEDMK
+759 FGKGTVLAVEDMK

>member
-1 MSDILQS
+1 MRTVFLPFLWRKNVSDILQS
-8 LNPVQREAASC
+8 LNPVQKEAASC

-39 HRIAYLIEEKQV
+39 HRIAYLIEEKGV

-65 AQEMRERVDRLV
+65 AQEMRDRVDRLV

-97 RRFIDRLGYE
+97 RRYIDRLGYD
-107 KNFTIYDT
+107 NHFTIYDT

-143 MISSAKNELIEPQDF
+143 VISAAKNEMIEPQDF
-158 EDQAGG
+158 ETQAGG
-164 DFRLCQEAKIYKAYQ
+164 DFRMCQEAKIYKAYQ

-198 RLLRENKEILEM
+198 RLLRENRDILEA

-240 YRNLCVVGDDDQS
+240 YHNLCVVGDDDQS

-267 FEEAFP
+267 FEETFP

-287 NRILEAANAVIA
+287 NNILEAANSVIA

-313 GEGKEVAFVQYETA
+313 GEGKEVSFIHYETA
-327 YGEAESVIDEILT
+327 YGEAEDVIDKIQT
-340 AVRTG
+340 SVHMG

-364 FEEKCIAKSVPY
+364 FEEKCIKKSVPY

-385 QRLEIK
+385 QRQEIK

-422 VTLNKLSAYA
+422 VTLNKLAVYA
-432 ADHGLRL
+432 SEHGLRL
-439 FQAMEQV
+439 FQAMEQAEQ
-446 KDIPGMGK
+446 IPGIGK
-454 AADKITS
+454 AADKIKG
-461 FVNQIMVFRAFAK
+461 FVNQIMVFRALAK
-474 ELDADELINRILEE
+474 ELDAAELIESILEQ

-500 EKAATKQENIEE
+500 DKAQAKRENLDEF
-512 LQNKAADYYANHD
+512 QNKAADYYANHD
-525 EATLTDFLEEVALV
+525 EAALTDFLEEVALV

-558 SAKGLEFPVVYIT
+558 SAKGLEFPVVYMT
-571 GMEEGM
+571 GMEEGL

-605 AMQELTLTA
+605 AMQQLTLTA

-626 NEISRFVREIPAETL
+626 SAISRFVKELPQEKL
-641 DWREESFGGLFQK
+641 DWKEETFGGLFKK
-654 GPSSFN
+654 GSSMTAN
-660 KAPSS
+660 SLS
-665 STFGKSFGSSS
+665 GSLFGGSSS
-676 QSSFG
+676 MSS
-681 AGSSSFGSR
+681 
-690 KQGFDDIFEL
+690 
-700 KNPYAEPLGGSSF
+700 GSSF
-713 GRSFGNRGASAARNA
+713 SASQGSQTAKKTNYDNVFDLK
-728 ASAPATYAKAFSSP
+728 YAKAFSSP
-742 KPDSLEYGEGD
+742 KPDSLDYKEGD

-759 FGKGTVLAIEDMK
+759 FGKGTVLAVEDMK

>member
-1 MSDILQS
+1 MRTVFLPFLWRKNVSDILQS
-8 LNPVQREAASC
+8 LNPVQKEAASC

-39 HRIAYLIEEKQV
+39 HRIAYLIEEKGV

-65 AQEMRERVDRLV
+65 AQEMRDRVDRLV

-97 RRFIDRLGYE
+97 RRYIDRLGYD
-107 KNFTIYDT
+107 NHFTIYDT

-143 MISSAKNELIEPQDF
+143 VISAAKNEMIEPQDF
-158 EDQAGG
+158 ETQAGG
-164 DFRLCQEAKIYKAYQ
+164 DFRMCQEAKIYKAYQ

-198 RLLRENKEILEM
+198 RLLRENRDILEA

-240 YRNLCVVGDDDQS
+240 YHNLCVVGDDDQS

-267 FEEAFP
+267 FEETFP

-287 NRILEAANAVIA
+287 NNILEAANSVIA

-313 GEGKEVAFVQYETA
+313 GDGKEVSFIHYETA
-327 YGEAESVIDEILT
+327 YGEAEDVIDKIQT
-340 AVRTG
+340 SVHMG
-345 KHQYQDCAILYR
+345 KYQYQDCAILYR

-364 FEEKCIAKSVPY
+364 FEEKCIKKSVPY

-385 QRLEIK
+385 QRQEIK

-422 VTLNKLSAYA
+422 VTLNKLAVYA
-432 ADHGLRL
+432 SEHGMRL

-446 KDIPGMGK
+446 EQISGIGK
-454 AADKITS
+454 AADKIKG
-461 FVNQIMVFRAFAK
+461 FVNQIMVFRALAK
-474 ELDADELINRILEE
+474 ELDAAELIESILEQ

-500 EKAATKQENIEE
+500 DKAQAKQENLEE
-512 LQNKAADYYANHD
+512 FQNKAADYYANHD
-525 EATLTDFLEEVALV
+525 EAALTDFLEEVALV

-558 SAKGLEFPVVYIT
+558 SAKGLEFPVVYMT
-571 GMEEGM
+571 GMEEGL

-605 AMQELTLTA
+605 AMQQLTLTA

-626 NEISRFVREIPAETL
+626 SAISRFVKELPQEKL
-641 DWREESFGGLFQK
+641 DWKEETFGGLFKK
-654 GPSSFN
+654 GPSMTANSL
-660 KAPSS
+660 S
-665 STFGKSFGSSS
+665 
-676 QSSFG
+676 
-681 AGSSSFGSR
+681 
-690 KQGFDDIFEL
+690 
-700 KNPYAEPLGGSSF
+700 GSSF
-713 GRSFGNRGASAARNA
+713 SASQGSQTAKKTNYDNVFDLK
-728 ASAPATYAKAFSSP
+728 YAKAFSSP
-742 KPDSLEYGEGD
+742 KPDSLDYKEGD

-759 FGKGTVLAIEDMK
+759 FGKGTVLAVEDMK

>member
-8 LNPVQREAASC
+8 LNSVQREAASC

-39 HRIAYLIEEKQV
+39 HRIAYLIEEKRV

-56 MAITFTNKA
+56 MALTFTNKA
-65 AQEMRERVDRLV
+65 AQEMRNRVDRLV
-77 EFGAESIWVATF
+77 EFGAESIWVTTF

-97 RRFIDRLGYE
+97 RRFIDYLGYE
-107 KNFTIYDT
+107 KKFTIYDT

-129 DLDPKQYRE
+129 DLDPKQYHE
-138 GPLLG
+138 GIILD
-143 MISSAKNELIEPQDF
+143 MISSAKNEMIEPQDF

-179 KTLID
+179 KILID

-198 RLLRENKEILEM
+198 RLFRENKEILEM
-210 YQERLRYIMV
+210 YQERFRYIMV

-240 YRNLCVVGDDDQS
+240 YHNLCVVGDDDQS

-267 FEEAFP
+267 FEETFP

-287 NRILEAANAVIA
+287 NNILEAANSVIA

-313 GEGKEVAFVQYETA
+313 GEGKEVSFIHYETA
-327 YGEAESVIDEILT
+327 YGEAEDVIDRIQT
-340 AVRTG
+340 SVHMG

-364 FEEKCIAKSVPY
+364 FEEKCIKKSVPY

-385 QRLEIK
+385 QRQEIK

-422 VTLNKLSAYA
+422 VTLNKLAVYA
-432 ADHGLRL
+432 SEHGMRL
-439 FQAMEQV
+439 FQAMEQAEQ
-446 KDIPGMGK
+446 IPGIGK
-454 AADKITS
+454 ATDKIKG
-461 FVNQIMVFRAFAK
+461 FVNQIMVFRALAK
-474 ELDADELINRILEE
+474 ELDAAELIESILEQ

-500 EKAATKQENIEE
+500 DKAQAKQENLDEF
-512 LQNKAADYYANHD
+512 QNKAADYYANHD
-525 EATLTDFLEEVALV
+525 EAALTDFLEEVALV

-558 SAKGLEFPVVYIT
+558 SAKGLEFPVVYMT
-571 GMEEGM
+571 GMEEGL

-605 AMQELTLTA
+605 AMQQLTLTA

-626 NEISRFVREIPAETL
+626 SAISRFVKELPQEKL
-641 DWREESFGGLFQK
+641 DWKEETFGGLFKK
-654 GPSSFN
+654 GPSMTANSL
-660 KAPSS
+660 S
-665 STFGKSFGSSS
+665 
-676 QSSFG
+676 
-681 AGSSSFGSR
+681 
-690 KQGFDDIFEL
+690 
-700 KNPYAEPLGGSSF
+700 GSSF
-713 GRSFGNRGASAARNA
+713 SASQGSQTAKKTNYDNVFDLK
-728 ASAPATYAKAFSSP
+728 YAKAFSSP
-742 KPDSLEYGEGD
+742 KPDSLDYKEGD

-759 FGKGTVLAIEDMK
+759 FGKGTVLAVEDMK

>member
-1 MSDILQS
+1 MRTVFLPFLWRKNVSDILQS
-8 LNPVQREAASC
+8 LNPVQKEAASC

-39 HRIAYLIEEKQV
+39 HRIAYLIEEKGV

-65 AQEMRERVDRLV
+65 AQEMRDRVDRLV

-97 RRFIDRLGYE
+97 RRYIDRLGYD
-107 KNFTIYDT
+107 NHFTIYDT

-143 MISSAKNELIEPQDF
+143 VISAAKNEMIEPQDF
-158 EDQAGG
+158 ETQAGG
-164 DFRLCQEAKIYKAYQ
+164 DFRMCQEAKIYKAYQ

-198 RLLRENKEILEM
+198 RLLRENRDILEA

-240 YRNLCVVGDDDQS
+240 YHNLCVVGDDDQS

-267 FEEAFP
+267 FEETFP

-287 NRILEAANAVIA
+287 NNILEAANAVIA

-313 GEGKEVAFVQYETA
+313 GEGKEVSFIHYETA
-327 YGEAESVIDEILT
+327 YGEAEDVIDKIQT
-340 AVRTG
+340 AVHMG
-345 KHQYQDCAILYR
+345 KYQYQDCAILYR
-357 TNAQSRA
+357 TNAQSRV
-364 FEEKCIAKSVPY
+364 FEEKCIKKSVPY

-385 QRLEIK
+385 QRQEIK

-422 VTLNKLSAYA
+422 VTLNKLAVYA
-432 ADHGLRL
+432 SEHGMRL

-446 KDIPGMGK
+446 EQISGIGK
-454 AADKITS
+454 AADKIKG
-461 FVNQIMVFRAFAK
+461 FVNQIMVFRALAK
-474 ELDADELINRILEE
+474 ELDAAELIESILEQ

-500 EKAATKQENIEE
+500 DKAQAKQENLEE
-512 LQNKAADYYANHD
+512 FQNKAADYYANHD
-525 EATLTDFLEEVALV
+525 EAALTDFLEEVALV

-558 SAKGLEFPVVYIT
+558 SAKGLEFPVVYMT
-571 GMEEGM
+571 GMEEGL

-605 AMQELTLTA
+605 AMQQLTLTA

-626 NEISRFVREIPAETL
+626 SAISRFVKELPQEKL
-641 DWREESFGGLFQK
+641 DWKEETFGGLFKK
-654 GPSSFN
+654 GPSMTANSL
-660 KAPSS
+660 SDS
-665 STFGKSFGSSS
+665 LFGGSSS
-676 QSSFG
+676 MSS
-681 AGSSSFGSR
+681 
-690 KQGFDDIFEL
+690 
-700 KNPYAEPLGGSSF
+700 GSSF
-713 GRSFGNRGASAARNA
+713 SASQGSQTAKKTNYDNVFDLK
-728 ASAPATYAKAFSSP
+728 YAKAFSSP
-742 KPDSLEYGEGD
+742 KPDSLDYKEGD

-759 FGKGTVLAIEDMK
+759 FGKGTVLAVEDMK

>member
-1 MSDILQS
+1 MRTVFLPFLWRKNVSDILQS
-8 LNPVQREAASC
+8 LNPVQKEAASC

-39 HRIAYLIEEKQV
+39 HRIAYLIEEKGV

-65 AQEMRERVDRLV
+65 AQEMRDRVDRLV

-97 RRFIDRLGYE
+97 RRYIDRLGYD
-107 KNFTIYDT
+107 NHFTIYDT

-143 MISSAKNELIEPQDF
+143 VISAAKNEMLEPEDF
-158 EDQAGG
+158 ETQAGG
-164 DFRLCQEAKIYKAYQ
+164 DFRMCQEAKIYKAYQ

-198 RLLRENKEILEM
+198 RLLRENRDILES

-240 YRNLCVVGDDDQS
+240 YHNLCVVGDDDQS

-267 FEEAFP
+267 FEETFP

-287 NRILEAANAVIA
+287 NNILEAANSVIA

-313 GEGKEVAFVQYETA
+313 GDGKEVSFIQYETA
-327 YGEAESVIDEILT
+327 YGEAEDVIDKIQT
-340 AVRTG
+340 SVHMG
-345 KHQYQDCAILYR
+345 KYQYQDCAILYR

-364 FEEKCIAKSVPY
+364 FEEKCIKKSVPY

-385 QRLEIK
+385 QRQEIK

-422 VTLNKLSAYA
+422 VTLNKLAVYA
-432 ADHGLRL
+432 SEHGMRL
-439 FQAMEQV
+439 FQAMEQAEQ
-446 KDIPGMGK
+446 IPGIGK
-454 AADKITS
+454 AADKIKG
-461 FVNQIMVFRAFAK
+461 FVNQIMVFRALAK
-474 ELDADELINRILEE
+474 ELDAAELIESILEQ

-500 EKAATKQENIEE
+500 DKAQAKQENLEE
-512 LQNKAADYYANHD
+512 FQNKAADYYANHD
-525 EATLTDFLEEVALV
+525 EAALTDFLEEVALV

-558 SAKGLEFPVVYIT
+558 SAKGLEFPVVYMT
-571 GMEEGM
+571 GMEEGL

-605 AMQELTLTA
+605 AMQQLTLTA

-626 NEISRFVREIPAETL
+626 SAISRFIKELPQEKL
-641 DWREESFGGLFQK
+641 DWKEETFGGLFKK
-654 GPSSFN
+654 GPSMTATSL
-660 KAPSS
+660 SGS
-665 STFGKSFGSSS
+665 LFGGSSS
-676 QSSFG
+676 MSS
-681 AGSSSFGSR
+681 
-690 KQGFDDIFEL
+690 
-700 KNPYAEPLGGSSF
+700 GSSF
-713 GRSFGNRGASAARNA
+713 SASQGSQTAKKTNYDNVFDLK
-728 ASAPATYAKAFSSP
+728 YAKAFSSP
-742 KPDSLEYGEGD
+742 KPDSLDYKEGD

-759 FGKGTVLAIEDMK
+759 FGKGTVLAVEDMK

-781 DTAGVKKLFAGF
+781 DTAGIKKLFAGF

>member
-1 MSDILQS
+1 
-8 LNPVQREAASC
+8 
-19 TEGPLLILAGAGS
+19 
-32 GKTRVLT
+32 
-39 HRIAYLIEEKQV
+39 
-51 NPWNI
+51 

-65 AQEMRERVDRLV
+65 AQEMRDRVDRLV

-97 RRFIDRLGYE
+97 RRYIDRLGYD
-107 KNFTIYDT
+107 NHFTIYDT

-143 MISSAKNELIEPQDF
+143 VISAAKNEMIEPQDF
-158 EDQAGG
+158 ETQAGG
-164 DFRLCQEAKIYKAYQ
+164 DFRMCQEAKIYKAYQ

-198 RLLRENKEILEM
+198 RLLRENRDILEA

-240 YRNLCVVGDDDQS
+240 YHNLCVVGDDDQS

-267 FEEAFP
+267 FEETFP

-287 NRILEAANAVIA
+287 NNILEAANAVIA

-313 GEGKEVAFVQYETA
+313 GEGKEVSFIHYETA
-327 YGEAESVIDEILT
+327 YGEAEDVIDKIQT
-340 AVRTG
+340 SVHMG

-364 FEEKCIAKSVPY
+364 FEEKCIKKSVPY

-385 QRLEIK
+385 QRQEIK

-422 VTLNKLSAYA
+422 VTLNKLAVYA
-432 ADHGLRL
+432 SEHGMRL

-446 KDIPGMGK
+446 EQISGIGK
-454 AADKITS
+454 AADKIKG
-461 FVNQIMVFRAFAK
+461 FVNQIMVFRALAK
-474 ELDADELINRILEE
+474 ELDAAELIESILEQ

-500 EKAATKQENIEE
+500 DKAQAKQENLEE
-512 LQNKAADYYANHD
+512 FQNKAADYYANHD
-525 EATLTDFLEEVALV
+525 EAALTDFLEEVALV

-558 SAKGLEFPVVYIT
+558 SAKGLEFPVVYMT
-571 GMEEGM
+571 GMEEGL

-605 AMQELTLTA
+605 AMQQLTLTA

-626 NEISRFVREIPAETL
+626 SAISRFVKELPQEKL
-641 DWREESFGGLFQK
+641 DWKEETFGGLFKK
-654 GPSSFN
+654 GPSMTANSL
-660 KAPSS
+660 SDS
-665 STFGKSFGSSS
+665 LFGGSSS
-676 QSSFG
+676 MSS
-681 AGSSSFGSR
+681 
-690 KQGFDDIFEL
+690 
-700 KNPYAEPLGGSSF
+700 GSSF
-713 GRSFGNRGASAARNA
+713 SASQGSQTAKKTNYDNVFDLK
-728 ASAPATYAKAFSSP
+728 YAKAFSSP
-742 KPDSLEYGEGD
+742 KPDSLDYKEGD

-759 FGKGTVLAIEDMK
+759 FGKGTVLAVEDMK

-781 DTAGVKKLFAGF
+781 DTAGQKVMMA
-793 AKLKKI
+793 

>member
-1 MSDILQS
+1 MRTVFLPFLWRKNVSDILQS
-8 LNPVQREAASC
+8 LNPVQKEAASC

-39 HRIAYLIEEKQV
+39 HRIAYLIEEKGV

-65 AQEMRERVDRLV
+65 AQEMRDRVDRLV

-97 RRFIDRLGYE
+97 RRYIDRLGYD
-107 KNFTIYDT
+107 NHFTIYDT

-143 MISSAKNELIEPQDF
+143 VISAAKNEMIEPQDF
-158 EDQAGG
+158 ETQAGG
-164 DFRLCQEAKIYKAYQ
+164 DFRMCQEAKIYKAYQ

-198 RLLRENKEILEM
+198 RLLRENRDILEA

-240 YRNLCVVGDDDQS
+240 YHNLCVVGDDDQS

-267 FEEAFP
+267 FEETFP

-287 NRILEAANAVIA
+287 NNILEAANAVIA

-313 GEGKEVAFVQYETA
+313 GEGKEVSFIHYETA
-327 YGEAESVIDEILT
+327 YGEAEDVIDKIQT
-340 AVRTG
+340 SVHMG

-364 FEEKCIAKSVPY
+364 FEEKCIKKSVPY

-385 QRLEIK
+385 QRQEIK

-422 VTLNKLSAYA
+422 VTLNKLAVYA
-432 ADHGLRL
+432 SEHGMRL

-446 KDIPGMGK
+446 EQISGIGK
-454 AADKITS
+454 AADKIKG
-461 FVNQIMVFRAFAK
+461 FVNQIMVFRALAK
-474 ELDADELINRILEE
+474 ELDAAELIESILEQ

-500 EKAATKQENIEE
+500 DKAQAKQENLDEF
-512 LQNKAADYYANHD
+512 QNKAADYYANHD
-525 EATLTDFLEEVALV
+525 EAALTDFLEEVALV

-558 SAKGLEFPVVYIT
+558 SAKGLEFPVVYMT
-571 GMEEGM
+571 GMEEGL

-605 AMQELTLTA
+605 AMQQLTLTA

-626 NEISRFVREIPAETL
+626 SAISRFVKELPQEKL
-641 DWREESFGGLFQK
+641 DWKEETFGGLFKK
-654 GPSSFN
+654 GSSMTAN
-660 KAPSS
+660 SLS
-665 STFGKSFGSSS
+665 GSLFGGSSS
-676 QSSFG
+676 MSS
-681 AGSSSFGSR
+681 
-690 KQGFDDIFEL
+690 
-700 KNPYAEPLGGSSF
+700 GSSF
-713 GRSFGNRGASAARNA
+713 SASQGSQTAKKTNYDNVFDLK
-728 ASAPATYAKAFSSP
+728 YAKAFSSP
-742 KPDSLEYGEGD
+742 KPDSLDYKEGD

-759 FGKGTVLAIEDMK
+759 FGKGTVLAVEDMK

-781 DTAGVKKLFAGF
+781 DTVGVKKLFAGF

>member
-1 MSDILQS
+1 MRTVFLPFLWRKNVSDILQS
-8 LNPVQREAASC
+8 LNPVQKEAASC

-39 HRIAYLIEEKQV
+39 HRIAYLIEEKGV

-65 AQEMRERVDRLV
+65 AQEMRDRVDHLV

-97 RRFIDRLGYE
+97 RRYIDRLGYD
-107 KNFTIYDT
+107 NHFTIYDT

-143 MISSAKNELIEPQDF
+143 VISAAKNEMIEPQDF
-158 EDQAGG
+158 ETQAGG
-164 DFRLCQEAKIYKAYQ
+164 DFRMCQEAKIYKAYQ

-198 RLLRENKEILEM
+198 RLLRENRDILEA

-240 YRNLCVVGDDDQS
+240 YHNLCVVGDDDQS

-267 FEEAFP
+267 FEETFP

-287 NRILEAANAVIA
+287 NNILEAANSVIA

-313 GEGKEVAFVQYETA
+313 GEGKEVSFIHYETA
-327 YGEAESVIDEILT
+327 YGEAEDVIDKIQT
-340 AVRTG
+340 SVHMG
-345 KHQYQDCAILYR
+345 KYQYQDCAILYR

-364 FEEKCIAKSVPY
+364 FEEKCIKKSVPY

-385 QRLEIK
+385 QRQEIK

-422 VTLNKLSAYA
+422 VTLNKLAVYA
-432 ADHGLRL
+432 SEHGMRL
-439 FQAMEQV
+439 FQAMEQAEQ
-446 KDIPGMGK
+446 IPGIGK
-454 AADKITS
+454 AADKIKG
-461 FVNQIMVFRAFAK
+461 FVNQIMVFRALAR
-474 ELDADELINRILEE
+474 ELDAAELIESILEQ

-500 EKAATKQENIEE
+500 DKAQAKQENLDEF
-512 LQNKAADYYANHD
+512 QNKAADYYANHD
-525 EATLTDFLEEVALV
+525 EAALTDFLEEVALV

-558 SAKGLEFPVVYIT
+558 SAKGLEFPVVYMT
-571 GMEEGM
+571 GMEEGL

-605 AMQELTLTA
+605 AMQQLTLTA

-626 NEISRFVREIPAETL
+626 SAISRFVKELPQEKL
-641 DWREESFGGLFQK
+641 DWKEETFGGIFKKGQSMNANSLSGSLF
-654 GPSSFN
+654 G
-660 KAPSS
+660 
-665 STFGKSFGSSS
+665 GSSS
-676 QSSFG
+676 MSS
-681 AGSSSFGSR
+681 
-690 KQGFDDIFEL
+690 
-700 KNPYAEPLGGSSF
+700 GSSF
-713 GRSFGNRGASAARNA
+713 SASQGSQIAKKTSYDNVFDLK
-728 ASAPATYAKAFSSP
+728 YAKAFSSP
-742 KPDSLEYGEGD
+742 KPDSLDYKEGD

-759 FGKGTVLAIEDMK
+759 FGKGTVLAVEDMK

>member
-1 MSDILQS
+1 MRTVFLPFLWRKNVSDILQS
-8 LNPVQREAASC
+8 LNPVQKEAASC

-39 HRIAYLIEEKQV
+39 HRIAYLIEEKGV

-65 AQEMRERVDRLV
+65 AQEMRDRVDRLV

-97 RRFIDRLGYE
+97 RRYIDRLGYD
-107 KNFTIYDT
+107 NHFTIYDT

-143 MISSAKNELIEPQDF
+143 VISAAKNEMIEPQDF
-158 EDQAGG
+158 ETQSGG
-164 DFRLCQEAKIYKAYQ
+164 DFRMCQEAKIYKAYQ

-198 RLLRENKEILEM
+198 RLLRENRDILEA

-240 YRNLCVVGDDDQS
+240 YHNLCVVGDDDQS

-267 FEEAFP
+267 FEETFP

-287 NRILEAANAVIA
+287 NNILEAANSVIA

-313 GEGKEVAFVQYETA
+313 GEGKEVSFIHYETA
-327 YGEAESVIDEILT
+327 YGEAEDVIDKIQT
-340 AVRTG
+340 SVHMG

-364 FEEKCIAKSVPY
+364 FEEKCIKKSVPY

-385 QRLEIK
+385 QRQEIK

-422 VTLNKLSAYA
+422 VTLNKLAVYA
-432 ADHGLRL
+432 SEHGMRL
-439 FQAMEQV
+439 FQAMEQAEQ
-446 KDIPGMGK
+446 IPGIGK
-454 AADKITS
+454 AADKIKG
-461 FVNQIMVFRAFAK
+461 FVNQIMVFRALAK
-474 ELDADELINRILEE
+474 ELDAAELIESILEQ

-500 EKAATKQENIEE
+500 DKAQAKRENLDEF
-512 LQNKAADYYANHD
+512 QNKAADYYANHD
-525 EATLTDFLEEVALV
+525 EAALTDFLEEVALV

-558 SAKGLEFPVVYIT
+558 SAKGLEFPVVYMT
-571 GMEEGM
+571 GMEEGL

-605 AMQELTLTA
+605 AMQQLTLTA

-626 NEISRFVREIPAETL
+626 SAISRFVKELPQEKL
-641 DWREESFGGLFQK
+641 DWKEETFGGLFKK
-654 GPSSFN
+654 GSSMTVN
-660 KAPSS
+660 SLS
-665 STFGKSFGSSS
+665 GSLFGGSSS
-676 QSSFG
+676 MSS
-681 AGSSSFGSR
+681 
-690 KQGFDDIFEL
+690 
-700 KNPYAEPLGGSSF
+700 GSSF
-713 GRSFGNRGASAARNA
+713 SASQGSQTAKKTNYDNVFDLK
-728 ASAPATYAKAFSSP
+728 YAKAFSSP
-742 KPDSLEYGEGD
+742 KPDSLDYKEGD

-759 FGKGTVLAIEDMK
+759 FGKGTVLAVEDMK

>member
-1 MSDILQS
+1 MRTVFLPFLWRKNVSDILQS
-8 LNPVQREAASC
+8 LNPVQKEAASC

-39 HRIAYLIEEKQV
+39 HRIAYLIEEKGV

-65 AQEMRERVDRLV
+65 AQEMRDRVDRLV

-97 RRFIDRLGYE
+97 RRYIDRLGYD
-107 KNFTIYDT
+107 NHFTIYDT

-143 MISSAKNELIEPQDF
+143 VISAAKNEMLEPQDF
-158 EDQAGG
+158 ETQAGG
-164 DFRLCQEAKIYKAYQ
+164 DFRMCQEAKIYKAYQ

-198 RLLRENKEILEM
+198 RLLRENRDILES

-240 YRNLCVVGDDDQS
+240 YHNLCVVGDDDQS

-267 FEEAFP
+267 FEETFP

-287 NRILEAANAVIA
+287 NNILEAANSVIA

-313 GEGKEVAFVQYETA
+313 GDGKEVSFIQYETA
-327 YGEAESVIDEILT
+327 YGEAEDVIDKIQT
-340 AVRTG
+340 SVHMG
-345 KHQYQDCAILYR
+345 KCQYQDCAILYR

-364 FEEKCIAKSVPY
+364 FEEKCIKKSVPY

-385 QRLEIK
+385 QRQEIK

-422 VTLNKLSAYA
+422 VTLNKLAVYA
-432 ADHGLRL
+432 SEHGMRL
-439 FQAMEQV
+439 FQAMEQAEQ
-446 KDIPGMGK
+446 IPGIGK
-454 AADKITS
+454 AADKIKG
-461 FVNQIMVFRAFAK
+461 FVNQIMVFRALAK
-474 ELDADELINRILEE
+474 ELDAAELIESILEQ

-500 EKAATKQENIEE
+500 DKAQAKRENLDEF
-512 LQNKAADYYANHD
+512 QNKAADYYANHD
-525 EATLTDFLEEVALV
+525 EAALTDFLEEVALV

-558 SAKGLEFPVVYIT
+558 SAKGLEFPVVYMT
-571 GMEEGM
+571 GMEEGL

-605 AMQELTLTA
+605 AMQQLTLTA

-626 NEISRFVREIPAETL
+626 SAISRFVKELPQEKL
-641 DWREESFGGLFQK
+641 DWKEETFGGLFKK
-654 GPSSFN
+654 GSSMTVN
-660 KAPSS
+660 SLS
-665 STFGKSFGSSS
+665 GSLFGGSSS
-676 QSSFG
+676 MSS
-681 AGSSSFGSR
+681 
-690 KQGFDDIFEL
+690 
-700 KNPYAEPLGGSSF
+700 GSSF
-713 GRSFGNRGASAARNA
+713 SASQGSQTAKKTNYDNVFDLK
-728 ASAPATYAKAFSSP
+728 YAKAFSSP
-742 KPDSLEYGEGD
+742 KPDSLDYKEGD

-759 FGKGTVLAIEDMK
+759 FGKGTVLAVEDMK

>member
-1 MSDILQS
+1 MRTVFLPFLWRKNVSDILQS
-8 LNPVQREAASC
+8 LNPVQKEAASC

-39 HRIAYLIEEKQV
+39 HRIAYLIEEKGV

-65 AQEMRERVDRLV
+65 AQEMRDRVDRLV

-97 RRFIDRLGYE
+97 RRYIDRLGYD
-107 KNFTIYDT
+107 NHFTIYDT

-143 MISSAKNELIEPQDF
+143 VISAAKNEMIEPQDF
-158 EDQAGG
+158 ETQAGG
-164 DFRLCQEAKIYKAYQ
+164 DFRMCQEAKIYKAYQ

-198 RLLRENKEILEM
+198 RLLRENRDILEA

-240 YRNLCVVGDDDQS
+240 YHNLCVVGDDDQS

-267 FEEAFP
+267 FEETFP

-287 NRILEAANAVIA
+287 NNILEAANSVIA

-313 GEGKEVAFVQYETA
+313 GEGKEVSFIHYETA
-327 YGEAESVIDEILT
+327 YGEAEDVIDKIQT
-340 AVRTG
+340 SVHMG

-364 FEEKCIAKSVPY
+364 FEEKCIKKSVPY

-385 QRLEIK
+385 QRQEIK

-422 VTLNKLSAYA
+422 VTLNKLAVYA
-432 ADHGLRL
+432 SEHGMRL
-439 FQAMEQV
+439 FQAMEQAEQ
-446 KDIPGMGK
+446 IPGIGK
-454 AADKITS
+454 AADKIKG
-461 FVNQIMVFRAFAK
+461 FVNQIMVFRALAK
-474 ELDADELINRILEE
+474 ELDAAELIESILEQ

-500 EKAATKQENIEE
+500 DKAQAKRENLDEF
-512 LQNKAADYYANHD
+512 QNKAADYYANHD
-525 EATLTDFLEEVALV
+525 EAALTDFLEEVALV

-558 SAKGLEFPVVYIT
+558 SAKGLEFPVVYMT
-571 GMEEGM
+571 GMEEGL

-605 AMQELTLTA
+605 AMQQLTLTA

-626 NEISRFVREIPAETL
+626 SAISRFVKELPQEKL
-641 DWREESFGGLFQK
+641 DWKEETFGGLFK
-654 GPSSFN
+654 
-660 KAPSS
+660 K
-665 STFGKSFGSSS
+665 GSSMTANPLS
-676 QSSFG
+676 GSLFGGSFSMSS
-681 AGSSSFGSR
+681 
-690 KQGFDDIFEL
+690 
-700 KNPYAEPLGGSSF
+700 GSSF
-713 GRSFGNRGASAARNA
+713 SASQGSQTAKKTNYDNVFDLK
-728 ASAPATYAKAFSSP
+728 YAKAFSSP
-742 KPDSLEYGEGD
+742 KPDSLDYKEGD

-759 FGKGTVLAIEDMK
+759 FGKGTVLAVEDMK

-781 DTAGVKKLFAGF
+781 DKAGVKKLFAGF

>member
-1 MSDILQS
+1 MRTVFLPFLWRKNVSDILQS
-8 LNPVQREAASC
+8 LNPVQKEAASC

-39 HRIAYLIEEKQV
+39 HRIAYLIEEKGV

-65 AQEMRERVDRLV
+65 AQEMRDRVDRLV

-97 RRFIDRLGYE
+97 RRYIDRLGYD
-107 KNFTIYDT
+107 NHFTIYDT

-143 MISSAKNELIEPQDF
+143 VISAAKNEMIEPQDF
-158 EDQAGG
+158 ETQAGG
-164 DFRLCQEAKIYKAYQ
+164 DFRMCQEAKIYKAYQ

-198 RLLRENKEILEM
+198 RLLRENRDVLEA

-240 YRNLCVVGDDDQS
+240 YHNLCVVGDDDQS

-267 FEEAFP
+267 FEETFP

-287 NRILEAANAVIA
+287 NNILEAANSVIA

-313 GEGKEVAFVQYETA
+313 GEGKEVSFIHYETA
-327 YGEAESVIDEILT
+327 YGEAEDVIDKIQT
-340 AVRTG
+340 SVHMG
-345 KHQYQDCAILYR
+345 KYQYQDCAILYR

-364 FEEKCIAKSVPY
+364 FEEKCIKKSVPY

-385 QRLEIK
+385 QRQEIK

-422 VTLNKLSAYA
+422 VTLNKLAVYA
-432 ADHGLRL
+432 SEHGMRL
-439 FQAMEQV
+439 FQAMEQAEQ
-446 KDIPGMGK
+446 IPGIGK
-454 AADKITS
+454 AADKIKG
-461 FVNQIMVFRAFAK
+461 FVNQIMVFRALAK
-474 ELDADELINRILEE
+474 ELDAAELIESILEQ

-500 EKAATKQENIEE
+500 DKAQAKQENLDEF
-512 LQNKAADYYANHD
+512 QNKAADYYANHD
-525 EATLTDFLEEVALV
+525 EAALTDFLEEVALV

-558 SAKGLEFPVVYIT
+558 SAKGLEFPVVYMT
-571 GMEEGM
+571 GMEEGL

-605 AMQELTLTA
+605 AMQQLTLTA

-626 NEISRFVREIPAETL
+626 SAISRFVKELPQEKL
-641 DWREESFGGLFQK
+641 D
-654 GPSSFN
+654 
-660 KAPSS
+660 
-665 STFGKSFGSSS
+665 
-676 QSSFG
+676 
-681 AGSSSFGSR
+681 
-690 KQGFDDIFEL
+690 
-700 KNPYAEPLGGSSF
+700 
-713 GRSFGNRGASAARNA
+713 
-728 ASAPATYAKAFSSP
+728 
-742 KPDSLEYGEGD
+742 
-753 RVSHIK
+753 
-759 FGKGTVLAIEDMK
+759 
-772 KDYQVTVEF
+772 
-781 DTAGVKKLFAGF
+781 
-793 AKLKKI
+793 

>member
-1 MSDILQS
+1 MRTVFLPFLWRKNVSDILQS
-8 LNPVQREAASC
+8 LNPVQKEAASC

-39 HRIAYLIEEKQV
+39 HRIAYLIEEKGV

-65 AQEMRERVDRLV
+65 AQEMRDRVDRLV

-97 RRFIDRLGYE
+97 RRYIDRLGYD
-107 KNFTIYDT
+107 NHFTIYDT

-143 MISSAKNELIEPQDF
+143 VISAAKNEMIEPQDF
-158 EDQAGG
+158 ETQAGG
-164 DFRLCQEAKIYKAYQ
+164 DFRMCQEAKIYKAYQ

-198 RLLRENKEILEM
+198 RLLRENRDILEA

-240 YRNLCVVGDDDQS
+240 YHNLCVVGDDDQS

-267 FEEAFP
+267 FEETFP

-287 NRILEAANAVIA
+287 NNILEAANSVIA

-313 GEGKEVAFVQYETA
+313 GEGKEVSFIHYETA
-327 YGEAESVIDEILT
+327 YGEAEDVIDKIQT
-340 AVRTG
+340 SVHMG

-364 FEEKCIAKSVPY
+364 FEEKCIKKSVPY

-385 QRLEIK
+385 QRQEIK

-422 VTLNKLSAYA
+422 VTLNKLAVYA
-432 ADHGLRL
+432 SEHGMRL

-446 KDIPGMGK
+446 EQISGIGK
-454 AADKITS
+454 AADKIKG
-461 FVNQIMVFRAFAK
+461 FVNQIMVFRALAK
-474 ELDADELINRILEE
+474 ELDAAELIESILEQ

-500 EKAATKQENIEE
+500 DKAQAKQENLEE
-512 LQNKAADYYANHD
+512 FQNKAADYYANHD
-525 EATLTDFLEEVALV
+525 EAALTDFLEEVALV

-558 SAKGLEFPVVYIT
+558 SAKGLEFPVVYMT
-571 GMEEGM
+571 GMEEGL

-605 AMQELTLTA
+605 AMQQLTLTA

-626 NEISRFVREIPAETL
+626 SAISRFVKELPQEKL
-641 DWREESFGGLFQK
+641 DWKEETFGGIFKKGQSMNANSLSGSLF
-654 GPSSFN
+654 G
-660 KAPSS
+660 
-665 STFGKSFGSSS
+665 GSSS
-676 QSSFG
+676 MSS
-681 AGSSSFGSR
+681 
-690 KQGFDDIFEL
+690 
-700 KNPYAEPLGGSSF
+700 GSSF
-713 GRSFGNRGASAARNA
+713 SASQGSQIAKKTSYDNVFDLK
-728 ASAPATYAKAFSSP
+728 YAKAFSSP
-742 KPDSLEYGEGD
+742 KPDSLDYKEGD

-759 FGKGTVLAIEDMK
+759 FGKGTVLAVEDMK

>member
-1 MSDILQS
+1 MRTVFLPFLWRKNVSDILQS
-8 LNPVQREAASC
+8 LNPVQKEAASC

-39 HRIAYLIEEKQV
+39 HRIAYLIEEKGV

-65 AQEMRERVDRLV
+65 AQEMRDRVDRLV

-97 RRFIDRLGYE
+97 RRYIDRLGYD
-107 KNFTIYDT
+107 NHFTIYDT

-143 MISSAKNELIEPQDF
+143 VISAAKNEMIEPQDF
-158 EDQAGG
+158 ETQAGG
-164 DFRLCQEAKIYKAYQ
+164 DFRMCQEAKIYKAYQ

-198 RLLRENKEILEM
+198 RLLRENRDILEA

-240 YRNLCVVGDDDQS
+240 YHNLCVVGDDDQS

-267 FEEAFP
+267 FEETFP

-287 NRILEAANAVIA
+287 NNILEAANSVIA

-313 GEGKEVAFVQYETA
+313 GEGKEVSFIHYETA
-327 YGEAESVIDEILT
+327 YGEAEDVIDKIQT
-340 AVRTG
+340 SVHMG

-364 FEEKCIAKSVPY
+364 FEEKCIKKSVPY

-385 QRLEIK
+385 QRQEIK

-422 VTLNKLSAYA
+422 VTLNKLAVYA
-432 ADHGLRL
+432 SEHGMRL

-446 KDIPGMGK
+446 EQIPGIGK
-454 AADKITS
+454 AADKIKG
-461 FVNQIMVFRAFAK
+461 FVNQIMVFRALAK
-474 ELDADELINRILEE
+474 ELDAAELIESILEQ

-500 EKAATKQENIEE
+500 DKAQAKQENLDEF
-512 LQNKAADYYANHD
+512 QNKAADYYANHD
-525 EATLTDFLEEVALV
+525 EAALTDFLEEVALV

-558 SAKGLEFPVVYIT
+558 SAKGLEFPVVYMT
-571 GMEEGM
+571 GMEEGL

-605 AMQELTLTA
+605 AMQQLTLTA

-626 NEISRFVREIPAETL
+626 SAISRFVKELPQEKL
-641 DWREESFGGLFQK
+641 DWKEETFGGLFKK
-654 GPSSFN
+654 GPSMTANSL
-660 KAPSS
+660 SDS
-665 STFGKSFGSSS
+665 LFGGSSS
-676 QSSFG
+676 MSS
-681 AGSSSFGSR
+681 
-690 KQGFDDIFEL
+690 
-700 KNPYAEPLGGSSF
+700 GSSF
-713 GRSFGNRGASAARNA
+713 SASQGSQTAKKTNYDNVFDLK
-728 ASAPATYAKAFSSP
+728 YAKAFSSP
-742 KPDSLEYGEGD
+742 KPDSLDYKEGD

-759 FGKGTVLAIEDMK
+759 FGKGTVLAVEDMK

-793 AKLKKI
+793 AKLKKV

>member
-1 MSDILQS
+1 MRTVFLPFLWRKNVSDILQS
-8 LNPVQREAASC
+8 LNPVQKEAASC

-39 HRIAYLIEEKQV
+39 HRIAYLIDEKGV

-65 AQEMRERVDRLV
+65 AQEMRDRVDRLV

-97 RRFIDRLGYE
+97 RRYIDRLGYD
-107 KNFTIYDT
+107 NHFTIYDT
-115 DDQKSVIRKAVKEL
+115 DDQKSIIRKAVKEL

-143 MISSAKNELIEPQDF
+143 VISAAKNEMIEPQDF
-158 EDQAGG
+158 ETQAGG
-164 DFRLCQEAKIYKAYQ
+164 DFRMCQEAKIYKAYQ

-198 RLLRENKEILEM
+198 RLLRENRDILEA

-240 YRNLCVVGDDDQS
+240 YHNLCVVGDDDQS

-267 FEEAFP
+267 FEETFP

-287 NRILEAANAVIA
+287 NNILEAANAVIA

-313 GEGKEVAFVQYETA
+313 GEGKEVSFIHYETA
-327 YGEAESVIDEILT
+327 YGEAEDVIDKIQT
-340 AVRTG
+340 SVHMG

-364 FEEKCIAKSVPY
+364 FEEKCIKKSVPY

-385 QRLEIK
+385 QRQEIK

-422 VTLNKLSAYA
+422 VTLNKLAVYA
-432 ADHGLRL
+432 SEHGMRL

-446 KDIPGMGK
+446 EQISGIGK
-454 AADKITS
+454 AADKIKG
-461 FVNQIMVFRAFAK
+461 FVNQIMVFRALAK
-474 ELDADELINRILEE
+474 ELDAAELIESILEQ

-500 EKAATKQENIEE
+500 DKAQAKQENLEE
-512 LQNKAADYYANHD
+512 FQNKAADYYANHD
-525 EATLTDFLEEVALV
+525 EAALTDFLEEVALV

-558 SAKGLEFPVVYIT
+558 SAKGLEFPVVYMT
-571 GMEEGM
+571 GMEEGL

-605 AMQELTLTA
+605 AMQQLTLTA

-626 NEISRFVREIPAETL
+626 SAISRFVKELPQEKL
-641 DWREESFGGLFQK
+641 DWKEETFGGIFKKGQSMNANSLSGSLF
-654 GPSSFN
+654 G
-660 KAPSS
+660 
-665 STFGKSFGSSS
+665 GSSS
-676 QSSFG
+676 MSS
-681 AGSSSFGSR
+681 
-690 KQGFDDIFEL
+690 
-700 KNPYAEPLGGSSF
+700 GSSF
-713 GRSFGNRGASAARNA
+713 SASQGSQIAKKTSYDNVFDLK
-728 ASAPATYAKAFSSP
+728 YAKAFSSP
-742 KPDSLEYGEGD
+742 KPDSLDYKEGD

-759 FGKGTVLAIEDMK
+759 FGKGTVLAVEDMK

>member
-8 LNPVQREAASC
+8 LNPVQKEAASC

-39 HRIAYLIEEKQV
+39 HRIAYLIEEKGV

-65 AQEMRERVDRLV
+65 AQEMRDRVDRLV

-97 RRFIDRLGYE
+97 RRYIDRLGYD
-107 KNFTIYDT
+107 NHFTIYDT

-143 MISSAKNELIEPQDF
+143 VISAAKNEMIEPEDF
-158 EDQAGG
+158 ETQAGG
-164 DFRLCQEAKIYKAYQ
+164 DFRMCQEAKIYKAYQ

-198 RLLRENKEILEM
+198 RLLRENRDILEA

-240 YRNLCVVGDDDQS
+240 YHNLCVVGDDDQS

-267 FEEAFP
+267 FEETFP

-287 NRILEAANAVIA
+287 NNILEAANSVIA

-313 GEGKEVAFVQYETA
+313 GDGKEVSFIHYETA
-327 YGEAESVIDEILT
+327 YGEAEDVIDKIQT
-340 AVRTG
+340 SVHMG
-345 KHQYQDCAILYR
+345 KYQYQDCAILYR

-364 FEEKCIAKSVPY
+364 FEEKCIKKSVPY

-385 QRLEIK
+385 QRQEIK

-422 VTLNKLSAYA
+422 VTLNKLAVYA
-432 ADHGLRL
+432 SEHGMRL

-446 KDIPGMGK
+446 EQIPGMGK
-454 AADKITS
+454 AADKIKG
-461 FVNQIMVFRAFAK
+461 FVNQIMVFRALAK
-474 ELDADELINRILEE
+474 ELDAAELIESILEQ

-500 EKAATKQENIEE
+500 DKAQAKQENLEE
-512 LQNKAADYYANHD
+512 FQNKAADYYANHD
-525 EATLTDFLEEVALV
+525 EAALTDFLEEVALV

-558 SAKGLEFPVVYIT
+558 SAKGLEFPVVYMT
-571 GMEEGM
+571 GMEEGL

-605 AMQELTLTA
+605 AMQQLTLTA

-626 NEISRFVREIPAETL
+626 SAISRFVKELPQEKL
-641 DWREESFGGLFQK
+641 DWKEETFGGLFKK
-654 GPSSFN
+654 GPYMTANSLSG
-660 KAPSS
+660 SL
-665 STFGKSFGSSS
+665 FGGSSS
-676 QSSFG
+676 MSS
-681 AGSSSFGSR
+681 
-690 KQGFDDIFEL
+690 
-700 KNPYAEPLGGSSF
+700 GSSF
-713 GRSFGNRGASAARNA
+713 SASQGSQTAKKTNYDNVFDLK
-728 ASAPATYAKAFSSP
+728 YAKAFSSP
-742 KPDSLEYGEGD
+742 KPDSLDYKEGD
-753 RVSHIK
+753 RVFHIK
-759 FGKGTVLAIEDMK
+759 FGKGTVLAVEDMK

>member
-1 MSDILQS
+1 MRTVFLPFLWRKNVSDILQS
-8 LNPVQREAASC
+8 LNPVQKEAASC

-39 HRIAYLIEEKQV
+39 HRIAYLIEEKGV

-65 AQEMRERVDRLV
+65 AQEMRDRVDRLV

-97 RRFIDRLGYE
+97 RRYIDRLGYD
-107 KNFTIYDT
+107 NHFTIYDT

-143 MISSAKNELIEPQDF
+143 VISAAKNEMIEPQDF
-158 EDQAGG
+158 ETQAGG
-164 DFRLCQEAKIYKAYQ
+164 DFRMCQEAKIYKAYQ

-198 RLLRENKEILEM
+198 RLLRENRDILEA

-240 YRNLCVVGDDDQS
+240 YHNLCVVGDDDQS

-267 FEEAFP
+267 FEETFP

-287 NRILEAANAVIA
+287 NNILEAANSVIA
-299 NNAHRKEKHLWSEN
+299 NNAHRKEKNLWSEN
-313 GEGKEVAFVQYETA
+313 GEGKEVSFIHYETA
-327 YGEAESVIDEILT
+327 YGEAEDVIDKIQT
-340 AVRTG
+340 SVHMG

-364 FEEKCIAKSVPY
+364 FEEKCIKKSVPY

-385 QRLEIK
+385 QRQEIK

-422 VTLNKLSAYA
+422 VTLNKLAVYA
-432 ADHGLRL
+432 SEHGMRL
-439 FQAMEQV
+439 FQAMEQAEQ
-446 KDIPGMGK
+446 IPGIGK
-454 AADKITS
+454 AADKIKG
-461 FVNQIMVFRAFAK
+461 FVNQIMVFRALAK
-474 ELDADELINRILEE
+474 ELDAAELIESILEQ

-500 EKAATKQENIEE
+500 DKAQAKRENLDEF
-512 LQNKAADYYANHD
+512 QNKAADYYANHD
-525 EATLTDFLEEVALV
+525 EAALTDFLEEVALV

-558 SAKGLEFPVVYIT
+558 SAKGLEFPVVYMT
-571 GMEEGM
+571 GMEEGL

-605 AMQELTLTA
+605 AMQQLTLTA

-626 NEISRFVREIPAETL
+626 SAISRFVKELPQEKL
-641 DWREESFGGLFQK
+641 DWKEETFGGLFKK
-654 GPSSFN
+654 GSSMTVN
-660 KAPSS
+660 SLS
-665 STFGKSFGSSS
+665 GSLFGGSSS
-676 QSSFG
+676 MSS
-681 AGSSSFGSR
+681 
-690 KQGFDDIFEL
+690 
-700 KNPYAEPLGGSSF
+700 GSSF
-713 GRSFGNRGASAARNA
+713 SASQGSQTAKKTNYDNVFDLK
-728 ASAPATYAKAFSSP
+728 YAKAFSSP
-742 KPDSLEYGEGD
+742 KPDSLDYKEGD

-759 FGKGTVLAIEDMK
+759 FGKGTVLAVEDMK

>member
-1 MSDILQS
+1 MRTVFLPFLWRKNVSDILQS
-8 LNPVQREAASC
+8 LNPVQKEAASC

-39 HRIAYLIEEKQV
+39 HRIAYLIEEKGV

-65 AQEMRERVDRLV
+65 AQEMRDRVDRLV

-97 RRFIDRLGYE
+97 RRYIDRLGYD
-107 KNFTIYDT
+107 NHFTIYDT

-143 MISSAKNELIEPQDF
+143 VISAAKNEMIEPQDF
-158 EDQAGG
+158 ETQAGG
-164 DFRLCQEAKIYKAYQ
+164 DFRMCQEAKIYKAYQ

-198 RLLRENKEILEM
+198 RLLRENRDILEA

-240 YRNLCVVGDDDQS
+240 YHNLCVVGDDDQS

-267 FEEAFP
+267 FEETFP

-287 NRILEAANAVIA
+287 NNILEAANSVIA

-313 GEGKEVAFVQYETA
+313 GEGKEVSFIHYETA
-327 YGEAESVIDEILT
+327 YGEAEDVIDKIQT
-340 AVRTG
+340 SVHMG
-345 KHQYQDCAILYR
+345 NHQYQDCAILYR

-364 FEEKCIAKSVPY
+364 FEEKCIKKSVPY

-385 QRLEIK
+385 QRQEIK

-422 VTLNKLSAYA
+422 VTLNKLAVYA
-432 ADHGLRL
+432 SEHGMRL

-446 KDIPGMGK
+446 EQIPGMGK
-454 AADKITS
+454 AADKIKG
-461 FVNQIMVFRAFAK
+461 FVNQIMVFRALAK
-474 ELDADELINRILEE
+474 ELDAAELIESILEQ

-500 EKAATKQENIEE
+500 DKAQAKQENLDEF
-512 LQNKAADYYANHD
+512 QNKAADYYANHD
-525 EATLTDFLEEVALV
+525 EAALTDFLEEVALV

-558 SAKGLEFPVVYIT
+558 SAKGLEFPVVYMT
-571 GMEEGM
+571 GMEEGL

-605 AMQELTLTA
+605 AMQQLTLTA

-626 NEISRFVREIPAETL
+626 SAISRFVKELPQEKL
-641 DWREESFGGLFQK
+641 DWKEETFGGLFKK
-654 GPSSFN
+654 GPSMTANSL
-660 KAPSS
+660 SS
-665 STFGKSFGSSS
+665 SLFGGSSS
-676 QSSFG
+676 MSS
-681 AGSSSFGSR
+681 
-690 KQGFDDIFEL
+690 
-700 KNPYAEPLGGSSF
+700 GSSF
-713 GRSFGNRGASAARNA
+713 SASQGSQTAKKTNYDNVFDLK
-728 ASAPATYAKAFSSP
+728 YAKAFSSP
-742 KPDSLEYGEGD
+742 KPDSLDYKEGD

-759 FGKGTVLAIEDMK
+759 FGKGTVLAVEDMK

>member
-1 MSDILQS
+1 MRTVFLPFLWRKNVSDILQS
-8 LNPVQREAASC
+8 LNPVQKEAASC

-39 HRIAYLIEEKQV
+39 HRIAYLIEEKGV

-65 AQEMRERVDRLV
+65 AQEMRDRVDRLV

-97 RRFIDRLGYE
+97 RRYIDRLGYD
-107 KNFTIYDT
+107 NHFTIYDT

-143 MISSAKNELIEPQDF
+143 VISAAKNEMIEPQDF
-158 EDQAGG
+158 ETQAGG
-164 DFRLCQEAKIYKAYQ
+164 DFRMCQEAKIYKAYQ

-198 RLLRENKEILEM
+198 RLLRENRDILEA

-240 YRNLCVVGDDDQS
+240 YHNLCVVGDDDQS

-267 FEEAFP
+267 FEETFP

-287 NRILEAANAVIA
+287 NNILEAANSVIA

-313 GEGKEVAFVQYETA
+313 GEGKEVSFIHYETA
-327 YGEAESVIDEILT
+327 YGEAEDVIDKIQT
-340 AVRTG
+340 AVHMG
-345 KHQYQDCAILYR
+345 KYQYQDCAILYR

-364 FEEKCIAKSVPY
+364 FEEKCIKKSVPY

-385 QRLEIK
+385 QRQEIK

-422 VTLNKLSAYA
+422 VTLNKLAVYA
-432 ADHGLRL
+432 SEHGMRL
-439 FQAMEQV
+439 FQAMEQAEQ
-446 KDIPGMGK
+446 IPGIGK
-454 AADKITS
+454 AADKIKG
-461 FVNQIMVFRAFAK
+461 FVNQIMVFRALAK
-474 ELDADELINRILEE
+474 ELDAAELIESILEQ

-500 EKAATKQENIEE
+500 DKAQAKQENLDEF
-512 LQNKAADYYANHD
+512 QNKAADYYANHD
-525 EATLTDFLEEVALV
+525 EAALTDFLEEVALV

-558 SAKGLEFPVVYIT
+558 SAKGLEFPVVYMT
-571 GMEEGM
+571 GMEEGL

-605 AMQELTLTA
+605 AMQQLTLTA

-626 NEISRFVREIPAETL
+626 SAISRFVKELPQEKL
-641 DWREESFGGLFQK
+641 DWKEETFGGLFKK
-654 GPSSFN
+654 GPSMTANSL
-660 KAPSS
+660 SS
-665 STFGKSFGSSS
+665 SLFGGSSS
-676 QSSFG
+676 MSS
-681 AGSSSFGSR
+681 
-690 KQGFDDIFEL
+690 
-700 KNPYAEPLGGSSF
+700 GSSF
-713 GRSFGNRGASAARNA
+713 SASQGSQTAKKTNYDNVFDLK
-728 ASAPATYAKAFSSP
+728 YAKAFSSP
-742 KPDSLEYGEGD
+742 KPDSLDYKEGD

-759 FGKGTVLAIEDMK
+759 FGKGTVLAVEDMK